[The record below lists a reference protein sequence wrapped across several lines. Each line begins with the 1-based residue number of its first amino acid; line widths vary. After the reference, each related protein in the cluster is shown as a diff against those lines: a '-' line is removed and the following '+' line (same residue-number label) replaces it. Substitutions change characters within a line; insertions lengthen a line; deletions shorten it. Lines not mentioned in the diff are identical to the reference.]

1 MNKKVITAMMLG
13 ALVVSATSLTSC
25 KDYDD
30 DINNLQEQIDKAALK
45 SDVEAL
51 KTQLAT
57 AQATAD
63 AAQKKA
69 EANATD
75 IAAVKDAAKTA
86 GETAAKAV
94 EAAANAQTSADDAA
108 TVAKN
113 AKELADAA
121 SKAAAANADAVA
133 AIKKD
138 LADAQAAIAK
148 CATADEL
155 NKAITDAKADIEKTY
170 ATKADLNKTNEAVA
184 KLQAESATA
193 AALQDAVTKLEGE
206 IAAAQPEGYKKLV
219 ETVASYKASINEL
232 YSALTG
238 VELFATYTGSGLN
251 VSGVRATSLE
261 MLHGIVGEDSK
272 FGDDEAYKTSDP
284 IVGFV
289 KGSEI
294 AHEQGVIVKVN
305 PVNVDIRKAT
315 VKLINSKGEVLDC
328 VEAGTPEY
336 QNDVL
341 ITRAGNNVGGGLWK
355 IPFTVK
361 GADEEAFKKATTSE
375 GKDILYA
382 VAINNTDSATERYI
396 SSTYD
401 VAPTYKKF
409 APAAT
414 LDYKVGVNDVVK
426 NVADIHNRWS
436 RWYGYVAMTEDEV
449 KYDGNLAELTWK
461 DDKPATA
468 ATDKNTVKDQSDAR
482 WEKSPLHVEVNQAFN
497 IKVNNKEAEYF
508 YVTLDKDFAIES
520 APSEWNAWSNYSYDG
535 LFKTT
540 RADSTLSLKIT
551 SEAANGDI
559 IGFRVFAVNADGTLL
574 DPDGRA
580 FYVQV
585 GEAANTESVTGNDT
599 ITSAN
604 AYITSPSALKTA
616 EANFVDMPLTKTF
629 QSTKSLSPNKG
640 DKLGLSGVLNLDNA
654 TKGNLLNNEQAYY
667 ILLDKDKKPAAD
679 WKDAKYVRV
688 GVNNGGN
695 WTDGTQISG
704 TIKAEKAGSS
714 TSAAVTLNTLVV
726 TVKKVLPTTDNYKL
740 TFLPKQEDEEGT
752 GKFTLYMVP
761 VNGWAA
767 TTTSDEGKIDLNNTF
782 YGIKDKNITFTFADA
797 VKDGDKIVSN
807 VVKNKQLT
815 EDKEFIDSKTY
826 RKVIAAVNFGK
837 ISSNKV
843 DKDGNKVDYTL
854 DIDQDLQARFACW
867 ETANTYAWGTHK
879 EGTGKN
885 EHSVSNKPSVMWNA
899 KGAYKELDL
908 STGDKSISVV
918 NSYDPMRFS
927 GELNN
932 LIGTNKYLKIKD
944 GSAHFTYGTGDKKQI
959 DPYFKPTIAADGKVT
974 LTNTQIENAPT
985 ADHDENLEF
994 VVIDC
999 YGHEKTLSFSVTV
1012 LRPAKK

>member
-94 EAAANAQTSADDAA
+94 EAAAKAQSSADDAA

-170 ATKADLNKTNEAVA
+170 ATKAELNKTNEAVA

-193 AALQDAVTKLEGE
+193 AALQEAVTKLEGE
-206 IAAAQPEGYKKLV
+206 IAAAQPEGYQNLV
-219 ETVASYKASINEL
+219 KEVASYKASINEL

-251 VSGVRATSLE
+251 VYDVYATSLE

-272 FGDDEAYKTSDP
+272 FGDDEAYKASDP
-284 IVGFV
+284 IVAFV

-294 AHEQGVIVKVN
+294 AQNQGVIVKVN
-305 PVNVDIRKAT
+305 PVNVDLTKAT
-315 VKLINSKGEVLDC
+315 VKLINSKGEVLDY
-328 VEAGTPEY
+328 VEAGTPEKY
-336 QNDVL
+336 DYL
-341 ITRAGNNVGGGLWK
+341 ITRAGNNVGAGLWK
-355 IPFTVK
+355 IPFKVK

-426 NVADIHNRWS
+426 NVADIHNRWNNS
-436 RWYGYVAMTEDEV
+436 WNGYAAWTEDAI
-449 KYDGNLAELTWK
+449 KDDGNLAELTWK
-461 DDKPATA
+461 DGKPATA
-468 ATDKNTVKDQSDAR
+468 ATDKNTVKDQSDDR
-482 WEKSPLHVEVNQAFN
+482 WWNSPLHVEVNQAFN

-520 APSEWNAWSNYSYDG
+520 APSEWNAWSSYSYDG

-599 ITSAN
+599 ITSA
-604 AYITSPSALKTA
+604 AASITSASALETA
-616 EANFVDMPLTKTF
+616 KANVVDMPLTKSF
-629 QSTKSLSPNKG
+629 QSSTRN
-640 DKLGLSGVLNLDNA
+640 LSGVLNLDDA
-654 TKGNLLNNEQAYY
+654 TKGNLLGGESAYY

-695 WTDGTQISG
+695 WKDGTQISG
-704 TIKAEKAGSS
+704 TIKAVKGGNPSS
-714 TSAAVTLNTLVV
+714 AEVTLNTLVV
-726 TVKKVLPTTDNYKL
+726 TVTKVLPTTDNYKL
-740 TFLPKQEDEEGT
+740 TFLPKQEDKEGT

-797 VKDGDKIVSN
+797 KKEGDKIVSN

-815 EDKEFIDSKTY
+815 EAKEFIDSKTY

-899 KGAYKELDL
+899 EGAYNELDL
-908 STGDKSISVV
+908 STGNKSISVV

>member
-94 EAAANAQTSADDAA
+94 EAAANAQTSANDAA

-193 AALQDAVTKLEGE
+193 AALKDAVTKLEGE

-251 VSGVRATSLE
+251 VNGAKPTSLV

-272 FGDDEAYKTSDP
+272 FGDNEAYKASDP
-284 IVGFV
+284 IVAFV

-294 AHEQGVIVKVN
+294 AQNQGVIVKVN
-305 PVNVDIRKAT
+305 PVNVDLTKAT
-315 VKLINSKGEVLDC
+315 VKLINSKGEVLDY
-328 VEAGTPEY
+328 VEAGTPEKY
-336 QNDVL
+336 DYL
-341 ITRAGNNVGGGLWK
+341 ITTRGNNVGAGLWK
-355 IPFTVK
+355 IPFKVK

-382 VAINNTDSATERYI
+382 VAINNTDSAAERYV

-409 APAAT
+409 APLAT
-414 LDYKVGVNDVVK
+414 LDYKVNDK
-426 NVADIHNRWS
+426 DVADIHNRWDGS
-436 RWYGYVAMTEDEV
+436 HAWTEDAV
-449 KYDGNLAELTWK
+449 KYGGNLAELTWK
-461 DDKPATA
+461 DGKPATA

-482 WEKSPLHVEVNQAFN
+482 WWNSPLHVEVNQAFN
-497 IKVNNKEAEYF
+497 IKLENTEAKYY

-520 APSEWNAWSNYSYDG
+520 APSEWNAWSSYSYDG

-540 RADSTLSLKIT
+540 AADSTLSLKIT

-599 ITSAN
+599 ITTAN
-604 AYITSPSALKTA
+604 AAIYSAADL
-616 EANFVDMPLTKTF
+616 EDANKVNVVDMPLTKSF
-629 QSTKSLSPNKG
+629 QSSTRN
-640 DKLGLSGVLNLDNA
+640 LSGVLNLDNA
-654 TKGNLLNNEQAYY
+654 TKGNLLNNELAYY

-695 WTDGTQISG
+695 WKDGTQISG
-704 TIKAEKAGSS
+704 TIKAVKGGNP
-714 TSAAVTLNTLVV
+714 TSAEVTLNTLVV
-726 TVKKVLPTTDNYKL
+726 TVTKVLPTTDNYKL
-740 TFLPKQEDEEGT
+740 TFRPKQEDEEGT

-797 VKDGDKIVSN
+797 KKEGDKIVSN

-837 ISSNKV
+837 ISSDTKTA
-843 DKDGNKVDYTL
+843 DGKALDDYVVN
-854 DIDQDLQARFACW
+854 INQDLQARFACW

-879 EGTGKN
+879 EGTGEN

-899 KGAYKELDL
+899 EGAYNELDL

-999 YGHEKTLSFSVTV
+999 YGHEKTLSFAVTV

>member
-94 EAAANAQTSADDAA
+94 EAAAKAQSSADDAA

-193 AALQDAVTKLEGE
+193 AALKDAVTKLEGE

-336 QNDVL
+336 KNDVL

-426 NVADIHNRWS
+426 NVADIHNRWNNS
-436 RWYGYVAMTEDEV
+436 WNGYAAWTEDAI
-449 KYDGNLAELTWK
+449 KDDGNLAELTWK
-461 DDKPATA
+461 DGKPATA
-468 ATDKNTVKDQSDAR
+468 ATDKNTVKDQSDDR
-482 WEKSPLHVEVNQAFN
+482 WWNSPLHVEVNQAFN

-520 APSEWNAWSNYSYDG
+520 APSEWNAWSSYSYDG

-599 ITSAN
+599 ITSA
-604 AYITSPSALKTA
+604 AASITSASALETA
-616 EANFVDMPLTKTF
+616 KANVVDMPLTKSF
-629 QSTKSLSPNKG
+629 QSSTRN
-640 DKLGLSGVLNLDNA
+640 LSGVLNLDDA
-654 TKGNLLNNEQAYY
+654 TKGNLLGGESAYY

-695 WTDGTQISG
+695 WKDGTQISG
-704 TIKAEKAGSS
+704 TIKAVKGGNPSS
-714 TSAAVTLNTLVV
+714 AEVTLNTLVV
-726 TVKKVLPTTDNYKL
+726 TVKKVLPTKATYQL
-740 TFLPKQEDEEGT
+740 SFRGVQEDVKGT
-752 GKFTLYMVP
+752 GKFTLYMLP
-761 VNGWAA
+761 ANGWAA
-767 TTTSDEGKIDLNNTF
+767 TTTSKTGSANLDNTF
-782 YGIKDKNITFTFADA
+782 YNLPNNITFTIADA
-797 VKDGDKIVSN
+797 AWKDEKKDAKVAN
-807 VVKNKQLT
+807 VVTDKNLV
-815 EDKEFIDSKTY
+815 EGVDFIDGGNYHKMVAS
-826 RKVIAAVNFGK
+826 VNFGK
-837 ISSNKV
+837 ISTSKV
-843 DKDGNKVDYTL
+843 DENGNKVDYKL
-854 DIDQDLQARFACW
+854 NIDQNLEVKFACW
-867 ETANTYAWGTHK
+867 EMANTYSWGTK
-879 EGTGKN
+879 KVN
-885 EHSVSNKPSVMWNA
+885 NKQVSAKPSIMWNA
-899 KGAYKELDL
+899 DGNYDNIEL
-908 STGDKSISVV
+908 STDVDVK
-918 NSYDPMRFS
+918 NSYDPNRFS
-927 GELNN
+927 GTLSN
-932 LIGTNKYLKIKD
+932 LIGTNKYLTIVE
-944 GSAHFTYGTGDKKQI
+944 GSAHF
-959 DPYFKPTIAADGKVT
+959 
-974 LTNTQIENAPT
+974 
-985 ADHDENLEF
+985 
-994 VVIDC
+994 
-999 YGHEKTLSFSVTV
+999 
-1012 LRPAKK
+1012 

>member
-94 EAAANAQTSADDAA
+94 EAAAKAQSSADDAA

-193 AALQDAVTKLEGE
+193 AALKDAVTKLEGE

-272 FGDDEAYKTSDP
+272 FGDDEAYKSSDP
-284 IVGFV
+284 IVAFV

-294 AHEQGVIVKVN
+294 AQNQGVIVKVN
-305 PVNVDIRKAT
+305 PVNVDLTKAT
-315 VKLINSKGEVLDC
+315 VKLINSKGEVLDY
-328 VEAGTPEY
+328 VEAGTPEKY
-336 QNDVL
+336 DYL
-341 ITRAGNNVGGGLWK
+341 ITTRGNNVGAGLWK
-355 IPFTVK
+355 IPFKVK
-361 GADEEAFKKATTSE
+361 GADEEAFKKATQAEVNGQT
-375 GKDILYA
+375 KDILYA

-414 LDYKVGVNDVVK
+414 LDYKVNDK
-426 NVADIHNRWS
+426 DVADIHNRWYNS
-436 RWYGYVAMTEDEV
+436 GNGYTAMTEDAS
-449 KYDGNLAELTWK
+449 KRDGDLAELTWK
-461 DDKPATA
+461 DSKPATA
-468 ATDKNTVKDQSDAR
+468 ATDKNTVKDQSDDR
-482 WEKSPLHVEVNQAFN
+482 WWNSPLHVEVNQAFN
-497 IKVNNKEAEYF
+497 IKLENTEAKYY

-540 RADSTLSLKIT
+540 AADSTLSLKIT

-599 ITSAN
+599 ITSA
-604 AYITSPSALKTA
+604 AASITSASALETA
-616 EANFVDMPLTKTF
+616 KANVVDMPLTKSF
-629 QSTKSLSPNKG
+629 QSSTNN
-640 DKLGLSGVLNLDNA
+640 LSGVLNLDPA
-654 TKGNLLNNEQAYY
+654 TKGNLLGGESAYY

-695 WTDGTQISG
+695 WKDGTQISG
-704 TIKAEKAGSS
+704 TIKAVKGGNP
-714 TSAAVTLNTLVV
+714 TSAEVTLNTLVV
-726 TVKKVLPTTDNYKL
+726 TVKKVLPTTANYKL
-740 TFLPKQEDEEGT
+740 TFRGVQEDVKGT
-752 GKFTLYMVP
+752 GKFTLYMLP
-761 VNGWAA
+761 ANGWAA
-767 TTTSDEGKIDLNNTF
+767 TTTSETGSANLDNTF
-782 YGIKDKNITFTFADA
+782 YNLPNNITFTIADA
-797 VKDGDKIVSN
+797 AWKDKAKGQKEAN
-807 VVKNKQLT
+807 VVTDKNLV
-815 EDKEFIDSKTY
+815 EGVDFIDGGDYHKM
-826 RKVIAAVNFGK
+826 VAAVNFGK
-837 ISSNKV
+837 ISTATV
-843 DKDGNKVDYTL
+843 DKDGNMVDYTL
-854 DIDQDLQARFACW
+854 DIDQNLEVKFACW
-867 ETANTYAWGTHK
+867 EMANTYSWVTK
-879 EGTGKN
+879 KVN
-885 EHSVSNKPSVMWNA
+885 NNQVSAKPSIMWNA
-899 KGAYKELDL
+899 AGNYANIVL
-908 STGDKSISVV
+908 STDVDVK
-918 NSYDPMRFS
+918 NSYDPNRFS
-927 GELNN
+927 GTLSN
-932 LIGTNKYLKIKD
+932 LIGTNKYLTIVP
-944 GSAHFTYGTGDKKQI
+944 GSAHFYYGEQK
-959 DPYFKPTIAADGKVT
+959 DPYFEPTIAADGTVT
-974 LTNTQIENAPT
+974 INKTQVENAPT
-985 ADHDENLEF
+985 TDHEETLSF
-994 VVIDC
+994 KVKDC
-999 YGHEKTLSFSVTV
+999 YGHEKTLTLPVTV

>member
-94 EAAANAQTSADDAA
+94 EAAAKAQSSADDAA

-155 NKAITDAKADIEKTY
+155 NKAITDAKAEIEETY

-193 AALQDAVTKLEGE
+193 AALKDAVTKLEGE

-238 VELFATYTGSGLN
+238 VKLFATYTGSGLN
-251 VSGVRATSLE
+251 VYDVYATSLE

-272 FGDDEAYKTSDP
+272 FGDDEAYKSSDP
-284 IVGFV
+284 IVAFV

-294 AHEQGVIVKVN
+294 AQNQGVIVKVN
-305 PVNVDIRKAT
+305 PVNVDLTKAT
-315 VKLINSKGEVLDC
+315 VKLINSKGEVLDY
-328 VEAGTPEY
+328 VEAGTPEKY
-336 QNDVL
+336 DYL

-355 IPFTVK
+355 IPFKVK
-361 GADEEAFKKATTSE
+361 GADEEAFKKATQAEVNGQT
-375 GKDILYA
+375 KDILYA
-382 VAINNTDSATERYI
+382 VAINNTDSAAERYV

-409 APAAT
+409 APLAK
-414 LDYKVGVNDVVK
+414 LDYKVGDKDV
-426 NVADIHNRWS
+426 AEIHNRWD
-436 RWYGYVAMTEDEV
+436 GYAAWTEDAS

-461 DDKPATA
+461 DGKPATA

-482 WEKSPLHVEVNQAFN
+482 WWNSPLHVEVNQAFN
-497 IKVNNKEAEYF
+497 IKLENTEAKYF
-508 YVTLDKDFAIES
+508 YVALDKDFAIES
-520 APSEWNAWSNYSYDG
+520 APSEWNAWSSYIYDG

-540 RADSTLSLKIT
+540 AADSTLSLKIT
-551 SEAANGDI
+551 SDAANGDI

-599 ITSAN
+599 ITSA
-604 AYITSPSALKTA
+604 AASITSASALETA
-616 EANFVDMPLTKTF
+616 KANVVDMPLTKSF
-629 QSTKSLSPNKG
+629 QSSTRN
-640 DKLGLSGVLNLDNA
+640 LSGVLNLDDA

-695 WTDGTQISG
+695 WKDGTQISG
-704 TIKAEKAGSS
+704 TIKAVKGGNP
-714 TSAAVTLNTLVV
+714 TSAEVTLNTLVV
-726 TVKKVLPTTDNYKL
+726 TVTKVLPTTANYKL
-740 TFLPKQEDEEGT
+740 TFRGVQEDKLGT
-752 GKFTLYMVP
+752 GKFTLYLYP
-761 VNGWAA
+761 KNGWAA
-767 TTTSDEGKIDLNNTF
+767 TTTSTTGSANLDNTF
-782 YGIKDKNITFTFADA
+782 YNLPNNITFTIADA
-797 VKDGDKIVSN
+797 AWKDEKKDAKVAN
-807 VVKNKQLT
+807 VVTDKNLV
-815 EDKEFIDSKTY
+815 EGVDFIDGGNYHKMVAS
-826 RKVIAAVNFGK
+826 VNFGK
-837 ISSNKV
+837 ISTSKV
-843 DKDGNKVDYTL
+843 DENGNKVDYTL
-854 DIDQDLQARFACW
+854 DIDQNLEVKFACW
-867 ETANTYAWGTHK
+867 EMANKYDWGTT
-879 EGTGKN
+879 GTGKN
-885 EHSVSNKPSVMWNA
+885 AKSKEPEIIWNA
-899 KGAYKELDL
+899 EGNYTAIKLATDVDVK
-908 STGDKSISVV
+908 
-918 NSYDPMRFS
+918 NSYDPVRFS
-927 GELNN
+927 GTLSN
-932 LIGTNKYLKIKD
+932 LIGTNKYLTIVD
-944 GSAHFTYGTGDKKQI
+944 GSAHFYFNGQE
-959 DPYFKPTIAADGKVT
+959 DPYFKPVVAADGTVT
-974 LTNTQIENAPT
+974 IQKTQVENAPT
-985 ADHDENLEF
+985 TDHQETLSF
-994 VVIDC
+994 MVQDC
-999 YGHEKTLSFSVTV
+999 YGHKKPITLAVTV
-1012 LRPAKK
+1012 LRPVKK

>member
-94 EAAANAQTSADDAA
+94 EAAAKAQSSADDAA

-121 SKAAAANADAVA
+121 SKAAAANADAVE

-148 CATADEL
+148 CVTADAL
-155 NKAITDAKADIEKTY
+155 NKAITDAKAEIEKTY
-170 ATKADLNKTNEAVA
+170 ATKADLNKINEAVA

-193 AALQDAVTKLEGE
+193 AALKDAVTKLEGE

-272 FGDDEAYKTSDP
+272 FGDNEAYKASDP
-284 IVGFV
+284 IVAFV

-294 AHEQGVIVKVN
+294 AQNQGVIVKVN
-305 PVNVDIRKAT
+305 PVNVDLTKAT
-315 VKLINSKGEVLDC
+315 VKLINSKGEVLDY
-328 VEAGTPEY
+328 VEAGTPEKY
-336 QNDVL
+336 DYL

-355 IPFTVK
+355 IPFKVK
-361 GADEEAFKKATTSE
+361 GTDEEAFKKATTSE

-382 VAINNTDSATERYI
+382 VAINNTDSAAERYV

-426 NVADIHNRWS
+426 NVADIHNRWN
-436 RWYGYVAMTEDEV
+436 GFVAKTEYEV
-449 KYDGNLAELTWK
+449 KSDGNLAELTWK
-461 DDKPATA
+461 GGKPATA

-482 WEKSPLHVEVNQAFN
+482 WGYSPLHVEVNQAFN
-497 IKVNNKEAEYF
+497 IKLENPAAKYY

-520 APSEWNAWSNYSYDG
+520 TPSEWNAWSSYSYDS

-540 RADSTLSLKIT
+540 AADSTLSLKIT
-551 SEAANGDI
+551 SDAANGDI

-585 GEAANTESVTGNDT
+585 GEAANTESVAGNDT
-599 ITSAN
+599 ITSAK
-604 AYITSPSALKTA
+604 ASITSANDLLNATA
-616 EANFVDMPLTKTF
+616 NVVDMPLTKSF
-629 QSTKSLSPNKG
+629 QSSASN
-640 DKLGLSGVLNLDNA
+640 LSGVLNLDNA
-654 TKGNLLNNEQAYY
+654 TKGNLLGGESAYY

-695 WTDGTQISG
+695 WKDGTQISG
-704 TIKAEKAGSS
+704 TIKAVKGGNP
-714 TSAAVTLNTLVV
+714 TSAEVTLNTLVV

-767 TTTSDEGKIDLNNTF
+767 TTTSEEGKIDLNNTF

-797 VKDGDKIVSN
+797 KKEDDKIGSN

-815 EDKEFIDSKTY
+815 EAKEFIDSKTY

-837 ISSNKV
+837 ISSDTKTA
-843 DKDGNKVDYTL
+843 DGKALDDYVVN
-854 DIDQDLQARFACW
+854 INQDLQARFACW
-867 ETANTYAWGTHK
+867 ETANTYDWGTHK

-899 KGAYKELDL
+899 EGAYKELDL

>member
-94 EAAANAQTSADDAA
+94 EAAAKAQSSADDAA

-148 CATADEL
+148 CVTADAL

-170 ATKADLNKTNEAVA
+170 ATKADLNKINEAVA

-193 AALQDAVTKLEGE
+193 AALQDAITKLEGE

-251 VSGVRATSLE
+251 VNGAKPTSLV

-272 FGDDEAYKTSDP
+272 FGDDEAYKASDP

-294 AHEQGVIVKVN
+294 AQNQGVIVKVN
-305 PVNVDIRKAT
+305 PVNVDLTKAT
-315 VKLINSKGEVLDC
+315 VKLINSKGEVLDY
-328 VEAGTPEY
+328 VEAGTPEKY
-336 QNDVL
+336 DYL

-355 IPFTVK
+355 ILFKVK
-361 GADEEAFKKATTSE
+361 GADEEAFKKATQAEVNGQT
-375 GKDILYA
+375 KDILYA
-382 VAINNTDSATERYI
+382 VAINNTDSAAERYV

-409 APAAT
+409 APLAT
-414 LDYKVGVNDVVK
+414 LDYKVNDK
-426 NVADIHNRWS
+426 DVADIHNRWN
-436 RWYGYVAMTEDEV
+436 GYEAMTEDAV
-449 KYDGNLAELTWK
+449 KFGDSKLAELTWK
-461 DDKPATA
+461 DGKPATA
-468 ATDKNTVKDQSDAR
+468 ATDKNTVTDQSDAR
-482 WEKSPLHVEVNQAFN
+482 WFNSPLHVEVNQAFN
-497 IKVNNKEAEYF
+497 IKLENTEAKYY
-508 YVTLDKDFAIES
+508 YVALDKDFAIES
-520 APSEWNAWSNYSYDG
+520 APSEWNAWSSYIYEG

-540 RADSTLSLKIT
+540 AADSTLSLKIT

-599 ITSAN
+599 ITSA
-604 AYITSPSALKTA
+604 AASITSASALETA
-616 EANFVDMPLTKTF
+616 KANVVDMPLTKSF
-629 QSTKSLSPNKG
+629 QSSTSN
-640 DKLGLSGVLNLDNA
+640 LSGVLNLDDA
-654 TKGNLLNNEQAYY
+654 TKGNLLGGESAYY

-695 WTDGTQISG
+695 WKDGTQISG
-704 TIKAEKAGSS
+704 TIKAVKGGNP
-714 TSAAVTLNTLVV
+714 TSAEVTLNTLVV
-726 TVKKVLPTTDNYKL
+726 TVKKVLPTKATYQL
-740 TFLPKQEDEEGT
+740 SFRGVQEDVKGT
-752 GKFTLYMVP
+752 GKFTLYMLP
-761 VNGWAA
+761 ANGWAA
-767 TTTSDEGKIDLNNTF
+767 TTTSKTGSANLDNTF
-782 YGIKDKNITFTFADA
+782 YNLPNNITFTIADA
-797 VKDGDKIVSN
+797 AWKDEKKDAKVAN
-807 VVKNKQLT
+807 VVTDKNLV
-815 EDKEFIDSKTY
+815 EGVDFIDGGNYHKMVAS
-826 RKVIAAVNFGK
+826 VNFGK
-837 ISSNKV
+837 ISTSKV
-843 DKDGNKVDYTL
+843 DENGNKVDYTL
-854 DIDQDLQARFACW
+854 DIDQNLEVKFACW
-867 ETANTYAWGTHK
+867 EMANTYSWGTK
-879 EGTGKN
+879 KVN
-885 EHSVSNKPSVMWNA
+885 NKQVSAKPSIMWNA
-899 KGAYKELDL
+899 DGNYDNIEL
-908 STGDKSISVV
+908 STDVDVK
-918 NSYDPMRFS
+918 NSYDPNRFS
-927 GELNN
+927 GTLSN
-932 LIGTNKYLKIKD
+932 LIGTNKYLTIVE
-944 GSAHFTYGTGDKKQI
+944 GSAHFYYGEQE
-959 DPYFKPTIAADGKVT
+959 DPYFKPTVAADGTVT
-974 LTNTQIENAPT
+974 IVKTQVENAPT
-985 ADHDENLEF
+985 ADHEETLSF
-994 VVIDC
+994 KVKDC
-999 YGHEKTLSFSVTV
+999 YGHEKTLKLPVTV

>member
-94 EAAANAQTSADDAA
+94 EAAAKAQSSADDAA

-193 AALQDAVTKLEGE
+193 AALKDAVTKLEGE

-251 VSGVRATSLE
+251 VSRVSATSLE

-272 FGDDEAYKTSDP
+272 FGDDEAYKSSDP
-284 IVGFV
+284 IVAFV

-294 AHEQGVIVKVN
+294 AQNQGVIVKVN
-305 PVNVDIRKAT
+305 PVNVDLTKAT
-315 VKLINSKGEVLDC
+315 VKLINSKGEVLDY
-328 VEAGTPEY
+328 VEAGTPEKY
-336 QNDVL
+336 DYL
-341 ITRAGNNVGGGLWK
+341 ITTRGNNVGAGLWK
-355 IPFTVK
+355 IPFKVK
-361 GADEEAFKKATTSE
+361 GADEEAFKKATQAEVNGQT
-375 GKDILYA
+375 KDILYA
-382 VAINNTDSATERYI
+382 VAINNTDSAAERYV

-401 VAPTYKKF
+401 VAPTYQKF
-409 APAAT
+409 APLAK
-414 LDYKVGVNDVVK
+414 LDYKVNDK
-426 NVADIHNRWS
+426 DVADIHNRWNGS
-436 RWYGYVAMTEDEV
+436 YAWTEDAI
-449 KYDGNLAELTWK
+449 KYDGDLAELTWK
-461 DDKPATA
+461 DGKPATA
-468 ATDKNTVKDQSDAR
+468 ATDKNTVTDQSDSR
-482 WEKSPLHVEVNQAFN
+482 WVKSPLHVEVNQAFN
-497 IKVNNKEAEYF
+497 IKLENTEAKYY
-508 YVTLDKDFAIES
+508 YVALDKDFAIES
-520 APSEWNAWSNYSYDG
+520 APSEWNAWSKYSYEG

-540 RADSTLSLKIT
+540 AADSTLSLKIT
-551 SEAANGDI
+551 SKDANGDI

-599 ITSAN
+599 ITTAN
-604 AYITSPSALKTA
+604 AAIYS
-616 EANFVDMPLTKTF
+616 EADLEDANKVNVVDMPLTKSF
-629 QSTKSLSPNKG
+629 QSSTSN
-640 DKLGLSGVLNLDNA
+640 LSGVLNLDDA
-654 TKGNLLNNEQAYY
+654 TKGNLLGGESAYY

-695 WTDGTQISG
+695 WKDGTQISG
-704 TIKAEKAGSS
+704 TIKAVKGGNP
-714 TSAAVTLNTLVV
+714 TSAEVTLNTLVV
-726 TVKKVLPTTDNYKL
+726 TVTKVLPTKATYQL
-740 TFLPKQEDEEGT
+740 SFRGVQEDVKGT
-752 GKFTLYMVP
+752 GKFTLYMLP
-761 VNGWAA
+761 AKGWAA
-767 TTTSDEGKIDLNNTF
+767 TTTSETGSANLDNTF
-782 YGIKDKNITFTFADA
+782 YNLPNNITFTIADA
-797 VKDGDKIVSN
+797 AWKDEKKDAKVAKVVTDKNLVEG
-807 VVKNKQLT
+807 V
-815 EDKEFIDSKTY
+815 DFIDGGDYHKM
-826 RKVIAAVNFGK
+826 VAAVNFGK
-837 ISSNKV
+837 ISTATV
-843 DKDGNKVDYTL
+843 DEDGNKVDYKL
-854 DIDQDLQARFACW
+854 NIDQNLEVKFACW
-867 ETANTYAWGTHK
+867 EMANTYSWGTK
-879 EGTGKN
+879 KVN
-885 EHSVSNKPSVMWNA
+885 NKQVSAKPSIMWNA
-899 KGAYKELDL
+899 DGNYDNIEL
-908 STGDKSISVV
+908 STDVDVK
-918 NSYDPMRFS
+918 NSYDPNRFS
-927 GELNN
+927 GTLSN
-932 LIGTNKYLKIKD
+932 LIGTNKYLTIVE
-944 GSAHFTYGTGDKKQI
+944 GSAHFYYGTQE
-959 DPYFKPTIAADGKVT
+959 DPYFEPTIDVKTGKVT
-974 LTNTQIENAPT
+974 INKTQVENAPT
-985 ADHDENLEF
+985 KDHEETLSF
-994 VVIDC
+994 KVKDC
-999 YGHEKTLSFSVTV
+999 YGHEKTLTLPVTV
-1012 LRPAKK
+1012 QRPAKK

>member
-94 EAAANAQTSADDAA
+94 EAAAKAQSSADDAA

-193 AALQDAVTKLEGE
+193 AALKDAVTKLEGE

-251 VSGVRATSLE
+251 VNGAKPTSLV

-272 FGDDEAYKTSDP
+272 FGDNEAYKSSDP
-284 IVGFV
+284 IVAFV

-294 AHEQGVIVKVN
+294 AQNQGVIVKVN
-305 PVNVDIRKAT
+305 PVNVDLTKAT
-315 VKLINSKGEVLDC
+315 VKLINSKGEVLDY

-355 IPFTVK
+355 IPFKVK
-361 GADEEAFKKATTSE
+361 GADEEAFKKATQAEVNGQT
-375 GKDILYA
+375 KDILYA
-382 VAINNTDSATERYI
+382 VAINNTDSAAERYV

-409 APAAT
+409 APLAT
-414 LDYKVGVNDVVK
+414 LDYKVNDK
-426 NVADIHNRWS
+426 DVADIHNRWYN
-436 RWYGYVAMTEDEV
+436 RWNGYVAMTEDAI
-449 KYDGNLAELTWK
+449 KDDGDLAELTWK
-461 DDKPATA
+461 DGKPATA

-482 WEKSPLHVEVNQAFN
+482 WWNSPLHVEVNQAFN
-497 IKVNNKEAEYF
+497 IKLENTEAKYF
-508 YVTLDKDFAIES
+508 YVALDKDFAIES
-520 APSEWNAWSNYSYDG
+520 APSEWNAWSSYSYDG

-540 RADSTLSLKIT
+540 AADSTLSLKIT
-551 SEAANGDI
+551 SDAANGDI

-585 GEAANTESVTGNDT
+585 GEAANTESVTGDDQIT
-599 ITSAN
+599 KDAADITSA
-604 AYITSPSALKTA
+604 TDLMTA
-616 EANFVDMPLTKTF
+616 KANFVDMPLTKSF
-629 QSTKSLSPNKG
+629 QSSISN
-640 DKLGLSGVLNLDNA
+640 LSGVLNLDDA
-654 TKGNLLNNEQAYY
+654 TKGNLLNNESAYY

-695 WTDGTQISG
+695 WKDGTQISG
-704 TIKAEKAGSS
+704 TIKAVKGGNP
-714 TSAAVTLNTLVV
+714 TSAEVTLNTLVV
-726 TVKKVLPTTDNYKL
+726 TVKKVLPTTANYKL
-740 TFLPKQEDEEGT
+740 TFRGVQEDVKGT
-752 GKFTLYMVP
+752 GKFTLYMLP
-761 VNGWAA
+761 ANGWAA
-767 TTTSDEGKIDLNNTF
+767 TTTSETGSANLDNTF
-782 YGIKDKNITFTFADA
+782 YNLPNNITFTIADA
-797 VKDGDKIVSN
+797 AWKDKAKGQKEAN
-807 VVKNKQLT
+807 VVTDKNLV
-815 EDKEFIDSKTY
+815 EGVDFIDGGDYHKM
-826 RKVIAAVNFGK
+826 VAAVNFGK
-837 ISSNKV
+837 ISTATV
-843 DKDGNKVDYTL
+843 DKDGNMVDYTL
-854 DIDQDLQARFACW
+854 DIDQNLEVKFACW
-867 ETANTYAWGTHK
+867 EMANTYSWVTK
-879 EGTGKN
+879 KVN
-885 EHSVSNKPSVMWNA
+885 NKQVSAKPSIMWNA
-899 KGAYKELDL
+899 AGNYANIVL
-908 STGDKSISVV
+908 STDVDVK
-918 NSYDPMRFS
+918 NSYDPNRFS
-927 GELNN
+927 GTLSN
-932 LIGTNKYLKIKD
+932 LIGTNKYLTIVP
-944 GSAHFTYGTGDKKQI
+944 GSAHFYYGEQK
-959 DPYFKPTIAADGKVT
+959 DPYFEPTIAADGTVT
-974 LTNTQIENAPT
+974 INKTQVENAPT
-985 ADHDENLEF
+985 TDHEETLSF
-994 VVIDC
+994 KVKDC
-999 YGHEKTLSFSVTV
+999 YGHEKTLTLPVTV

>member
-94 EAAANAQTSADDAA
+94 EAAAKAQSSADDAA

-251 VSGVRATSLE
+251 VNGAKPTSLE

-305 PVNVDIRKAT
+305 PVNVDLTKAT

-461 DDKPATA
+461 DGKPATA

-482 WEKSPLHVEVNQAFN
+482 WVKSPLHVEVNQAFN

-520 APSEWNAWSNYSYDG
+520 APSEWNAWSSYIYEG

-540 RADSTLSLKIT
+540 AADSTLSLKIT

-585 GEAANTESVTGNDT
+585 GEAANTESVTGNDQIT
-599 ITSAN
+599 TADAAITSA
-604 AYITSPSALKTA
+604 ADLKDA
-616 EANFVDMPLTKTF
+616 KANFVDMPLTKTF
-629 QSTKSLSPNKG
+629 QSTKSLSPNNG

-695 WTDGTQISG
+695 WTDGTNLSG
-704 TIKAEKAGSS
+704 TIKAEKAGTS

-782 YGIKDKNITFTFADA
+782 YGIRDKNITFTFADA
-797 VKDGDKIVSN
+797 KKEGDKIVSK

-815 EDKEFIDSKTY
+815 EAKEFIDSKTY

-837 ISSNKV
+837 ISTNKV

-854 DIDQDLQARFACW
+854 DINQDLQARFACW

-899 KGAYKELDL
+899 EGAYNELDL
-908 STGDKSISVV
+908 STGNKSISVV

>member
-94 EAAANAQTSADDAA
+94 EAAAKAQSSADDAA

-193 AALQDAVTKLEGE
+193 AALKDAVTKLEGE

-336 QNDVL
+336 RNDVL

-426 NVADIHNRWS
+426 NVADIHNRWNH
-436 RWYGYVAMTEDEV
+436 RWDGYVAQTEDAS
-449 KYDGNLAELTWK
+449 KSDGNLAELTWK
-461 DDKPATA
+461 DGKPATA
-468 ATDKNTVKDQSDAR
+468 KTDKNTVKDQSDDR
-482 WEKSPLHVEVNQAFN
+482 WWNSPLHVEVNQAFN

-599 ITSAN
+599 ITSA
-604 AYITSPSALKTA
+604 AASITSASALETA
-616 EANFVDMPLTKTF
+616 KANVVDMPLTKSF
-629 QSTKSLSPNKG
+629 QSSTSN
-640 DKLGLSGVLNLDNA
+640 LSGVLNLDDA
-654 TKGNLLNNEQAYY
+654 TKGNLLGGESAYY

-695 WTDGTQISG
+695 WKDGTQISG
-704 TIKAEKAGSS
+704 TIKAVKGGNP
-714 TSAAVTLNTLVV
+714 TSAEVTLNTLVV
-726 TVKKVLPTTDNYKL
+726 TVKKVLPTTATYKL
-740 TFLPKQEDEEGT
+740 SFRGVQEDKLGT
-752 GKFTLYMVP
+752 GKFTLYLYP
-761 VNGWAA
+761 KNGWAA
-767 TTTSDEGKIDLNNTF
+767 TTTSTTGSANLDNTF
-782 YGIKDKNITFTFADA
+782 YNLPDNITFTIADA
-797 VKDGDKIVSN
+797 AWKDEKKDAKVAN
-807 VVKNKQLT
+807 VVTDKNLV
-815 EDKEFIDSKTY
+815 EGVDFIDGGNYHKMVAS
-826 RKVIAAVNFGK
+826 VNFGK
-837 ISSNKV
+837 ISTSKV
-843 DKDGNKVDYTL
+843 DENGNKVDYTL
-854 DIDQDLQARFACW
+854 DIDQNLEVKFACW
-867 ETANTYAWGTHK
+867 EMANKYNWHEWQETVDKKKVTK
-879 EGTGKN
+879 SK
-885 EHSVSNKPSVMWNA
+885 KPSIMWNA
-899 KGAYKELDL
+899 EGNYDKIVL
-908 STGDKSISVV
+908 STDVDV
-918 NSYDPMRFS
+918 ENSYDPNRFS
-927 GELNN
+927 GALSN
-932 LIGTNKYLKIKD
+932 LIGTNKYLTIVP
-944 GSAHFTYGTGDKKQI
+944 GSAHFYYGTQE
-959 DPYFKPTIAADGKVT
+959 DPYFKPTVAADGTVT
-974 LTNTQIENAPT
+974 IVKTQVENAPT
-985 ADHDENLEF
+985 ADHEETLSF
-994 VVIDC
+994 KVKDC
-999 YGHEKTLSFSVTV
+999 YGHEKTLKLPVTV

>member
-94 EAAANAQTSADDAA
+94 EAAAKAQSSADDAA

-193 AALQDAVTKLEGE
+193 AALKDAVTKLEGE

-238 VELFATYTGSGLN
+238 VKLFATYTGSGLN
-251 VSGVRATSLE
+251 VYDVYATSLE

-272 FGDDEAYKTSDP
+272 FGDNEAYKASDP
-284 IVGFV
+284 IVAFV

-294 AHEQGVIVKVN
+294 AQNQGVIVKVN
-305 PVNVDIRKAT
+305 PVNVDLTKAT
-315 VKLINSKGEVLDC
+315 VKLINSKGEVLDY
-328 VEAGTPEY
+328 VEAGTPEKY
-336 QNDVL
+336 DYL
-341 ITRAGNNVGGGLWK
+341 ITTRGNNVGAGLWK
-355 IPFTVK
+355 IPFKVK
-361 GADEEAFKKATTSE
+361 GADEEAFKKATQAEVNGQT
-375 GKDILYA
+375 KDILYA

-409 APAAT
+409 APLAT
-414 LDYKVGVNDVVK
+414 LDYKVNDK
-426 NVADIHNRWS
+426 DVAEIHNRW
-436 RWYGYVAMTEDEV
+436 RGNYAVTEDAR
-449 KYDGNLAELTWK
+449 KYDYDLAELKWK

-468 ATDKNTVKDQSDAR
+468 ATDENTVTDQSDAR
-482 WEKSPLHVEVNQAFN
+482 WWNSPLHVEVNQAFN
-497 IKVNNKEAEYF
+497 IKLENTEAKYY

-520 APSEWNAWSNYSYDG
+520 APSEWNAWSSYSYDG

-540 RADSTLSLKIT
+540 AADSTLSLKIT
-551 SEAANGDI
+551 SDAANGDI
-559 IGFRVFAVNADGTLL
+559 IGFRVFAVNADGTLQ

-585 GEAANTESVTGNDT
+585 GEAANTESVTGDDQIT
-599 ITSAN
+599 KDAADITSA
-604 AYITSPSALKTA
+604 TDLMTA
-616 EANFVDMPLTKTF
+616 TANVVDMPLTKSF
-629 QSTKSLSPNKG
+629 QSSTSN
-640 DKLGLSGVLNLDNA
+640 LSGVLNLDPA
-654 TKGNLLNNEQAYY
+654 TQGNLLNNESAYY

-695 WTDGTQISG
+695 WKDGTQISG
-704 TIKAEKAGSS
+704 TIKAVKGGNP
-714 TSAAVTLNTLVV
+714 TSAEVTLNTLVV
-726 TVKKVLPTTDNYKL
+726 TVKKVLPTTANYKL
-740 TFLPKQEDEEGT
+740 TFRGVQEDVKGT
-752 GKFTLYMVP
+752 GKFTLYMLP
-761 VNGWAA
+761 ANGWAA
-767 TTTSDEGKIDLNNTF
+767 TTTSETGSANLDNTF
-782 YGIKDKNITFTFADA
+782 YNLPNNITFTIADA
-797 VKDGDKIVSN
+797 AWKDKAKGQKEAN
-807 VVKNKQLT
+807 VVTDKNLV
-815 EDKEFIDSKTY
+815 EGVDFIDGGDYHKM
-826 RKVIAAVNFGK
+826 VAAVNFGK
-837 ISSNKV
+837 ISTATV
-843 DKDGNKVDYTL
+843 DKDGNMVDYTL
-854 DIDQDLQARFACW
+854 DIDQNLEVKFACW
-867 ETANTYAWGTHK
+867 EMANTYSWVTK
-879 EGTGKN
+879 KVN
-885 EHSVSNKPSVMWNA
+885 NKQVSAKPSIMWNA
-899 KGAYKELDL
+899 AGNYANIVL
-908 STGDKSISVV
+908 STDVDVK
-918 NSYDPMRFS
+918 NSYDPNRFS
-927 GELNN
+927 GTLSN
-932 LIGTNKYLKIKD
+932 LIGTNKYLTIVP
-944 GSAHFTYGTGDKKQI
+944 GSAHFYYGEQK
-959 DPYFKPTIAADGKVT
+959 DPYFEPTIAADGTVT
-974 LTNTQIENAPT
+974 INKTQVENAPT
-985 ADHDENLEF
+985 TDHEETLSF
-994 VVIDC
+994 KVKDC
-999 YGHEKTLSFSVTV
+999 YGHEKTLTLPVTV

>member
-94 EAAANAQTSADDAA
+94 EAAAKAQSSADDAA

-155 NKAITDAKADIEKTY
+155 NKAITDAKADIEETY

-193 AALQDAVTKLEGE
+193 AALKDAVTKLEGE

-251 VSGVRATSLE
+251 VNGAKPTSLV

-272 FGDDEAYKTSDP
+272 FGDDEAYKASDP
-284 IVGFV
+284 IVAFV

-294 AHEQGVIVKVN
+294 AQNQGVIVKVN
-305 PVNVDIRKAT
+305 PVNVDLTKAT

-355 IPFTVK
+355 IPFKVK

-409 APAAT
+409 APLAT
-414 LDYKVGVNDVVK
+414 LDYKVNDK
-426 NVADIHNRWS
+426 DVAEIHNRWH
-436 RWYGYVAMTEDEV
+436 RGNYAQTEDAR
-449 KYDGNLAELTWK
+449 KYDFNLAELTWK
-461 DDKPATA
+461 DGKPATA
-468 ATDKNTVKDQSDAR
+468 ATDNNTVKDQSDAR

-497 IKVNNKEAEYF
+497 IKLENTEAKYY

-520 APSEWNAWSNYSYDG
+520 APSEWNAWSSYSYYDG

-540 RADSTLSLKIT
+540 AADSTLSLKIT
-551 SEAANGDI
+551 SDAANGDI

-585 GEAANTESVTGNDT
+585 GEAANTESVAGNDT

-604 AYITSPSALKTA
+604 AYITSASALKTA
-616 EANFVDMPLTKTF
+616 KANVVDMPLTKSF
-629 QSTKSLSPNKG
+629 QSSTNN
-640 DKLGLSGVLNLDNA
+640 LSGVLNLDNA
-654 TKGNLLNNEQAYY
+654 TKGNLLNNESAYY

-695 WTDGTQISG
+695 WKDGTQISG
-704 TIKAEKAGSS
+704 TIKAVKGGNP
-714 TSAAVTLNTLVV
+714 TSAEVTLNTLVV

-797 VKDGDKIVSN
+797 KKEGDKIVSN

-815 EDKEFIDSKTY
+815 EAKEFIDSKTY

-837 ISSNKV
+837 ISSDTKTA
-843 DKDGNKVDYTL
+843 DGKALDDYVVN
-854 DIDQDLQARFACW
+854 INQDLQARFACW

-879 EGTGKN
+879 EGTGKDA
-885 EHSVSNKPSVMWNA
+885 HSVSNKPSVMWNA
-899 KGAYKELDL
+899 EGAYNELDL

-918 NSYDPMRFS
+918 NSYDPTRFS

-999 YGHEKTLSFSVTV
+999 YGHEHTLSFAVTV

>member
-94 EAAANAQTSADDAA
+94 EAAAKAQSSADDAA

-193 AALQDAVTKLEGE
+193 AALKDAVTKLEGE

-272 FGDDEAYKTSDP
+272 FGDDEAYKSSDP
-284 IVGFV
+284 IVAFV

-426 NVADIHNRWS
+426 NVADIHNRWN
-436 RWYGYVAMTEDEV
+436 GYVAMTEDEV

-461 DDKPATA
+461 GGKPATA

-482 WEKSPLHVEVNQAFN
+482 WWNSPLHVEVNQAFN

-585 GEAANTESVTGNDT
+585 GEAANTESVAGNDT

-604 AYITSPSALKTA
+604 AYITSASALKTA
-616 EANFVDMPLTKTF
+616 KANVVDMPLTKSF
-629 QSTKSLSPNKG
+629 QSSTSN
-640 DKLGLSGVLNLDNA
+640 LSGVLNLDPA
-654 TKGNLLNNEQAYY
+654 TQGNLLNNESAYY

-695 WTDGTQISG
+695 WKDGTQISG
-704 TIKAEKAGSS
+704 TIKAVKGGNP
-714 TSAAVTLNTLVV
+714 TSAEVTLNTLVV
-726 TVKKVLPTTDNYKL
+726 TVKKVLPTKATYQL
-740 TFLPKQEDEEGT
+740 SFRGVQEDVKGT
-752 GKFTLYMVP
+752 GKFTLYMLP
-761 VNGWAA
+761 ANGWAA
-767 TTTSDEGKIDLNNTF
+767 TTTSKTGSANLDNTF
-782 YGIKDKNITFTFADA
+782 YNLPNNITFTIADA
-797 VKDGDKIVSN
+797 AWKDEKKDAKVAKVVTDKNLVEG
-807 VVKNKQLT
+807 V
-815 EDKEFIDSKTY
+815 DFIDGGDYHKM
-826 RKVIAAVNFGK
+826 VAAVNFGK
-837 ISSNKV
+837 ISTATV
-843 DKDGNKVDYTL
+843 DEDGNKVDYKL
-854 DIDQDLQARFACW
+854 NIDQNLEVKFACW
-867 ETANTYAWGTHK
+867 EMANTYSWGTK
-879 EGTGKN
+879 KVN
-885 EHSVSNKPSVMWNA
+885 NKQVSAKPSIMWNA
-899 KGAYKELDL
+899 DGNYNNIEL
-908 STGDKSISVV
+908 STDVDVK
-918 NSYDPMRFS
+918 NSYDPNRFS
-927 GELNN
+927 GTLSN
-932 LIGTNKYLKIKD
+932 LIGTNKYLTIVE
-944 GSAHFTYGTGDKKQI
+944 GSAHFYYGEQE
-959 DPYFKPTIAADGKVT
+959 DPYFKPTVAADGTVT
-974 LTNTQIENAPT
+974 IVKTQVENAPT
-985 ADHDENLEF
+985 ADHEETLSF
-994 VVIDC
+994 KVKDC
-999 YGHEKTLSFSVTV
+999 YGHEKTLKLPVTV

>member
-94 EAAANAQTSADDAA
+94 EAAAKAQSSADDAA

-193 AALQDAVTKLEGE
+193 AALKDAVTKLEGE

-251 VSGVRATSLE
+251 VYDVYATSLE

-272 FGDDEAYKTSDP
+272 FGDNEAYKASDP
-284 IVGFV
+284 IVAFV

-294 AHEQGVIVKVN
+294 AQNQGVIVKVN
-305 PVNVDIRKAT
+305 PVNVDLTKAT
-315 VKLINSKGEVLDC
+315 VKLINSKGEVLDY
-328 VEAGTPEY
+328 VEAGTPEKY
-336 QNDVL
+336 DYL
-341 ITRAGNNVGGGLWK
+341 ITTRGNNVGGGLWK
-355 IPFTVK
+355 IPFKVK
-361 GADEEAFKKATTSE
+361 GADEEAFKKATQAEVNGQT
-375 GKDILYA
+375 KDILYA
-382 VAINNTDSATERYI
+382 VAINNTDSAAERYV

-401 VAPTYKKF
+401 VAPTYQKF
-409 APAAT
+409 APLAT
-414 LDYKVGVNDVVK
+414 LDYKVNDK
-426 NVADIHNRWS
+426 DVADIHNRWYN
-436 RWYGYVAMTEDEV
+436 RWNGYVAMTEDAI
-449 KYDGNLAELTWK
+449 KDDGDLAELTWK
-461 DDKPATA
+461 DGKPATA
-468 ATDKNTVKDQSDAR
+468 ATDKNTVKDQRDAR
-482 WEKSPLHVEVNQAFN
+482 WSKSPLHVEVNQAFN
-497 IKVNNKEAEYF
+497 IKLENTEAKYY
-508 YVTLDKDFAIES
+508 YVALDKDFAIES
-520 APSEWNAWSNYSYDG
+520 APSEWNAWSSYSYDG

-540 RADSTLSLKIT
+540 AADSTLSLKIT
-551 SEAANGDI
+551 SDAANGDI

-599 ITSAN
+599 ITSA
-604 AYITSPSALKTA
+604 AASITSASALETA
-616 EANFVDMPLTKTF
+616 KANVVDMPLTKSF
-629 QSTKSLSPNKG
+629 QSSTSN
-640 DKLGLSGVLNLDNA
+640 LSGVLNLDDA
-654 TKGNLLNNEQAYY
+654 TKGNLLGGESAYY

-695 WTDGTQISG
+695 WKDGTQISG
-704 TIKAEKAGSS
+704 TIKAVKRGNP
-714 TSAAVTLNTLVV
+714 TSAEVTLNTLVV
-726 TVKKVLPTTDNYKL
+726 TVKKVLPTTANYKL
-740 TFLPKQEDEEGT
+740 TFRGVQEDVKGT
-752 GKFTLYMVP
+752 GKFTLYMLP
-761 VNGWAA
+761 ANGWAA
-767 TTTSDEGKIDLNNTF
+767 TTTSETGSANLDNTF
-782 YGIKDKNITFTFADA
+782 YNLPNNITFTIADA
-797 VKDGDKIVSN
+797 AWKDKAKGQKEAN
-807 VVKNKQLT
+807 VVTDKNLV
-815 EDKEFIDSKTY
+815 EGVDFIDGGDYHKM
-826 RKVIAAVNFGK
+826 VAAVNFGK
-837 ISSNKV
+837 ISTATV
-843 DKDGNKVDYTL
+843 DKDGNMVDYTL
-854 DIDQDLQARFACW
+854 DIDQNLEVKFACW
-867 ETANTYAWGTHK
+867 EMANTYSWVTK
-879 EGTGKN
+879 KVN
-885 EHSVSNKPSVMWNA
+885 NKQVSAKPSIMWNA
-899 KGAYKELDL
+899 AGNYANIVL
-908 STGDKSISVV
+908 STDVDVK
-918 NSYDPMRFS
+918 NSYDPNRFS
-927 GELNN
+927 GTLSN
-932 LIGTNKYLKIKD
+932 LIGTNKYLTIVP
-944 GSAHFTYGTGDKKQI
+944 GSAHFYYGEQK
-959 DPYFKPTIAADGKVT
+959 DPYFEPTIAADGTVT
-974 LTNTQIENAPT
+974 INKTQVENAPT
-985 ADHDENLEF
+985 TDHEETLSF
-994 VVIDC
+994 KVKDC
-999 YGHEKTLSFSVTV
+999 YGHEKTLTLPVTV

>member
-75 IAAVKDAAKTA
+75 IAAVKNAAKTA

-94 EAAANAQTSADDAA
+94 EAAAKAQSSADDAA

-193 AALQDAVTKLEGE
+193 AALKDAVTKLEGE

-251 VSGVRATSLE
+251 VSGVSATSLE

-272 FGDDEAYKTSDP
+272 FGDDEAYKSSDP
-284 IVGFV
+284 IVAFV

-294 AHEQGVIVKVN
+294 AQNQGVIVKVN
-305 PVNVDIRKAT
+305 PVNVDLTKAT
-315 VKLINSKGEVLDC
+315 VKLINSKGEVLDY

-336 QNDVL
+336 LNDYL

-355 IPFTVK
+355 IPFKVK

-382 VAINNTDSATERYI
+382 VAINNTDSAAERYV

-414 LDYKVGVNDVVK
+414 LDYKVSVNDVVK
-426 NVADIHNRWS
+426 NVADIHNRWDL
-436 RWYGYVAMTEDEV
+436 RWNGFVAVTEDAR
-449 KYDGNLAELTWK
+449 KYDYDLAELTWK
-461 DDKPATA
+461 DGKPATA
-468 ATDKNTVKDQSDAR
+468 ATDKNTVKDQSDDR
-482 WEKSPLHVEVNQAFN
+482 WVKSPLHVEVNQAFK
-497 IKVNNKEAEYF
+497 IKLENTAAKYY

-520 APSEWNAWSNYSYDG
+520 APSEWNAWSSYSYDG

-540 RADSTLSLKIT
+540 AADSTLSLKIT

-599 ITSAN
+599 ITTAN
-604 AYITSPSALKTA
+604 AAIYSAADL
-616 EANFVDMPLTKTF
+616 EDANKANVVDMPLTKSF
-629 QSTKSLSPNKG
+629 QSSISN
-640 DKLGLSGVLNLDNA
+640 LSGVLNLDDA
-654 TKGNLLNNEQAYY
+654 TKGNLLGGESAYY

-695 WTDGTQISG
+695 WKDGTQISG
-704 TIKAEKAGSS
+704 TIKAVKDGNP
-714 TSAAVTLNTLVV
+714 TSAEVTLNTLVV
-726 TVKKVLPTTDNYKL
+726 TVKKVLPTTANYKL
-740 TFLPKQEDEEGT
+740 TFRGVQEDVKGT
-752 GKFTLYMVP
+752 GKFTLYMLP
-761 VNGWAA
+761 ANGWAA
-767 TTTSDEGKIDLNNTF
+767 TTTSETGSANLDNTF
-782 YGIKDKNITFTFADA
+782 YNLPNNITFTIADA
-797 VKDGDKIVSN
+797 AWKDKAKGQKKAN
-807 VVKNKQLT
+807 VVTDKNLV
-815 EDKEFIDSKTY
+815 EGVDFIDGGDYHKM
-826 RKVIAAVNFGK
+826 VAAVNFGK
-837 ISSNKV
+837 ISTATV
-843 DKDGNKVDYTL
+843 DEDGNKVDYKL
-854 DIDQDLQARFACW
+854 NIDQNLEVKFACW
-867 ETANTYAWGTHK
+867 EMANTYSWGTK
-879 EGTGKN
+879 KVN
-885 EHSVSNKPSVMWNA
+885 NKQVSAKPSIMWNA
-899 KGAYKELDL
+899 AGNYANIVL
-908 STGDKSISVV
+908 STDVDVK
-918 NSYDPMRFS
+918 NSYDPNRFS
-927 GELNN
+927 GTLSN
-932 LIGTNKYLKIKD
+932 LIGTNKYLTIVP
-944 GSAHFTYGTGDKKQI
+944 GSAHFYYGEQK
-959 DPYFKPTIAADGKVT
+959 DPYFEPTIAADGTVT
-974 LTNTQIENAPT
+974 INKTQVENAPT
-985 ADHDENLEF
+985 TDHEETLSF
-994 VVIDC
+994 KVKDC
-999 YGHEKTLSFSVTV
+999 YGHEKTLTLPVTV

>member
-94 EAAANAQTSADDAA
+94 EAAAKAQSSADDAA

-193 AALQDAVTKLEGE
+193 AALKDAVTKLEGE

-238 VELFATYTGSGLN
+238 VKLFATYTGSGLN
-251 VSGVRATSLE
+251 VYDVYATSLE

-272 FGDDEAYKTSDP
+272 FGDNEAYKASDP
-284 IVGFV
+284 IVAFV

-294 AHEQGVIVKVN
+294 AQNQGVIVKVN
-305 PVNVDIRKAT
+305 PVNVDLTKAT
-315 VKLINSKGEVLDC
+315 VKLINSKGEVLDY
-328 VEAGTPEY
+328 VEAGTPEKY
-336 QNDVL
+336 DYL
-341 ITRAGNNVGGGLWK
+341 ITTRGNNVGAGLWK
-355 IPFTVK
+355 IPFKVK
-361 GADEEAFKKATTSE
+361 GADEEAFKKATQAEVNGQT
-375 GKDILYA
+375 KDILYA

-409 APAAT
+409 APLAT
-414 LDYKVGVNDVVK
+414 LDYKVNDK
-426 NVADIHNRWS
+426 DVAEIHNRW
-436 RWYGYVAMTEDEV
+436 RGNYAVTEDAR
-449 KYDGNLAELTWK
+449 KYDYDLAELKWK

-468 ATDKNTVKDQSDAR
+468 ATDENTVTDQSDAR
-482 WEKSPLHVEVNQAFN
+482 WWNSPLHVEVNQAFN
-497 IKVNNKEAEYF
+497 IKLENTEAKYY

-520 APSEWNAWSNYSYDG
+520 APSEWNAWSSYSYDG

-540 RADSTLSLKIT
+540 AADSTLSLKIT
-551 SEAANGDI
+551 SDAANGDI
-559 IGFRVFAVNADGTLL
+559 IGFRVFAVNADGTLQ

-585 GEAANTESVTGNDT
+585 GEAANTESVTGDDQIT
-599 ITSAN
+599 KDAADITSA
-604 AYITSPSALKTA
+604 TDLMTA
-616 EANFVDMPLTKTF
+616 TANVVDMPLTKSF
-629 QSTKSLSPNKG
+629 QSSTSN
-640 DKLGLSGVLNLDNA
+640 LSGVLNLDPA
-654 TKGNLLNNEQAYY
+654 TQGNLLNNESAYY

-695 WTDGTQISG
+695 WKDGTQISG
-704 TIKAEKAGSS
+704 TIKAVKGGNP
-714 TSAAVTLNTLVV
+714 TSAEVTLNTLVV
-726 TVKKVLPTTDNYKL
+726 TVKKVLPTTANYKL
-740 TFLPKQEDEEGT
+740 TFRGVQEDVKGT
-752 GKFTLYMVP
+752 GKFTLYMLP
-761 VNGWAA
+761 ANGWAA
-767 TTTSDEGKIDLNNTF
+767 TTTSETGSANLDNTF
-782 YGIKDKNITFTFADA
+782 YNLPNNITFTIADA
-797 VKDGDKIVSN
+797 AWKDKAKGQKEAN
-807 VVKNKQLT
+807 VVTDKNLV
-815 EDKEFIDSKTY
+815 EGVDFIDGGDYHKM
-826 RKVIAAVNFGK
+826 VAAVNFGK
-837 ISSNKV
+837 ISTATV
-843 DKDGNKVDYTL
+843 DKDGNMVDYTL
-854 DIDQDLQARFACW
+854 DIDQNLEVKFACW
-867 ETANTYAWGTHK
+867 EMANTYSWVTK
-879 EGTGKN
+879 KVN
-885 EHSVSNKPSVMWNA
+885 NKQVSAKPSIMWNA
-899 KGAYKELDL
+899 AGNYANIVL
-908 STGDKSISVV
+908 STDVDVK
-918 NSYDPMRFS
+918 NSYDPNRFS
-927 GELNN
+927 GTLSN
-932 LIGTNKYLKIKD
+932 LIGTNKYLTIVP
-944 GSAHFTYGTGDKKQI
+944 GSAHFYYGEQK
-959 DPYFKPTIAADGKVT
+959 DPYFEPTIAADGTVT
-974 LTNTQIENAPT
+974 INKTQVENAPT
-985 ADHDENLEF
+985 TDHEETLSF
-994 VVIDC
+994 KVKDC
-999 YGHEKTLSFSVTV
+999 YGHEKTLTLPVTV
-1012 LRPAKK
+1012 QRPAKK

>member
-13 ALVVSATSLTSC
+13 ALVVSATLLTSC

-94 EAAANAQTSADDAA
+94 EAAAKAQSSADDAA

-193 AALQDAVTKLEGE
+193 AALKDAVTKLEGE

-251 VSGVRATSLE
+251 VNGAKPTSLV

-272 FGDDEAYKTSDP
+272 FGDNEAYKASDP
-284 IVGFV
+284 IVAFV

-294 AHEQGVIVKVN
+294 AQNQGVIVKVN
-305 PVNVDIRKAT
+305 PVNVDLTKAT
-315 VKLINSKGEVLDC
+315 VKLINSKGEVLDY
-328 VEAGTPEY
+328 VEAGTPEKY
-336 QNDVL
+336 DYL
-341 ITRAGNNVGGGLWK
+341 ITRAGNNVGAGLWK
-355 IPFTVK
+355 IPFKVK
-361 GADEEAFKKATTSE
+361 GADEEAFKKATQAEVNGQT
-375 GKDILYA
+375 KDILYA
-382 VAINNTDSATERYI
+382 VAINNTDSAAERYV

-409 APAAT
+409 APLAT
-414 LDYKVGVNDVVK
+414 LDYKVNDK
-426 NVADIHNRWS
+426 DVADIHNRWNGS
-436 RWYGYVAMTEDEV
+436 YAMTEDAI
-449 KYDGNLAELTWK
+449 KYDGDLAELTWK
-461 DDKPATA
+461 DGKPATA
-468 ATDKNTVKDQSDAR
+468 ATDNNTVKDQSDAR
-482 WEKSPLHVEVNQAFN
+482 WWNSPLHVEVNQAFN
-497 IKVNNKEAEYF
+497 IKLDSTIQAKYF
-508 YVTLDKDFAIES
+508 YVALDKDFAIES
-520 APSEWNAWSNYSYDG
+520 APSEWNAWSSYIYDG

-540 RADSTLSLKIT
+540 AADSTLSLKIT
-551 SEAANGDI
+551 SDAANGDI

-585 GEAANTESVTGNDT
+585 GEAANTESVTGDDQIT
-599 ITSAN
+599 KDAADITSA
-604 AYITSPSALKTA
+604 TDLMTA
-616 EANFVDMPLTKTF
+616 TANVVDMPLTKSF
-629 QSTKSLSPNKG
+629 QSSTSN
-640 DKLGLSGVLNLDNA
+640 LSGVLNLDNA

-667 ILLDKDKKPAAD
+667 ILLDKDKNPAAD

-695 WTDGTQISG
+695 WKDGTQISG
-704 TIKAEKAGSS
+704 TIKAVKGGNP
-714 TSAAVTLNTLVV
+714 TSAEVTLNTLVV
-726 TVKKVLPTTDNYKL
+726 TVKKVLPTTANYKL
-740 TFLPKQEDEEGT
+740 TFRGVQEDVKGT
-752 GKFTLYMVP
+752 GKFTLYMLP
-761 VNGWAA
+761 ANGWAA
-767 TTTSDEGKIDLNNTF
+767 TTTSETGSANLDNTF
-782 YGIKDKNITFTFADA
+782 YNLPNNITFTIADA
-797 VKDGDKIVSN
+797 AWKDKAKGQKEAN
-807 VVKNKQLT
+807 VVTDKNLV
-815 EDKEFIDSKTY
+815 EGVDFIDGGDYHKM
-826 RKVIAAVNFGK
+826 VAAVNFGK
-837 ISSNKV
+837 ISTATV
-843 DKDGNKVDYTL
+843 DKDGNMVDYTL
-854 DIDQDLQARFACW
+854 DIDQNLEVKFACW
-867 ETANTYAWGTHK
+867 EMANTYSWVTK
-879 EGTGKN
+879 KVN
-885 EHSVSNKPSVMWNA
+885 NKQVSAKPSIMWNA
-899 KGAYKELDL
+899 AGNYANIVL
-908 STGDKSISVV
+908 STDVDVK
-918 NSYDPMRFS
+918 NSYDPNRFS
-927 GELNN
+927 GTLSN
-932 LIGTNKYLKIKD
+932 LIGTNKYLTIVP
-944 GSAHFTYGTGDKKQI
+944 GSAHFYYGEQK
-959 DPYFKPTIAADGKVT
+959 DPYFEPTIAADGTVT
-974 LTNTQIENAPT
+974 INKTQVENAPT
-985 ADHDENLEF
+985 TDHEETLSF
-994 VVIDC
+994 KVKDC
-999 YGHEKTLSFSVTV
+999 YGHEKTLTLPVTV

>member
-1 MNKKVITAMMLG
+1 MNKKVITAVMLG

-94 EAAANAQTSADDAA
+94 EAAAKAQSSADDAA

-336 QNDVL
+336 RNDVL

-426 NVADIHNRWS
+426 NVADIHNRWYH
-436 RWYGYVAMTEDEV
+436 RWNGYVAQTEDAS
-449 KYDGNLAELTWK
+449 KSDGNLAELTWK
-461 DDKPATA
+461 GGKPATA
-468 ATDKNTVKDQSDAR
+468 ATDKNTVKDQSDDR
-482 WEKSPLHVEVNQAFN
+482 WWKSPLHVEVNQAFN

-599 ITSAN
+599 ITSA
-604 AYITSPSALKTA
+604 AASITSASALETA
-616 EANFVDMPLTKTF
+616 KANVVDMPLTKSF
-629 QSTKSLSPNKG
+629 QSSTSN
-640 DKLGLSGVLNLDNA
+640 LSGVLNLDNA
-654 TKGNLLNNEQAYY
+654 TKGNLLNYELAYY

-688 GVNNGGN
+688 GVDNGGN
-695 WTDGTQISG
+695 WKDGTQISG
-704 TIKAEKAGSS
+704 TIKAVKGGNP
-714 TSAAVTLNTLVV
+714 TSAEVTLNTLVV
-726 TVKKVLPTTDNYKL
+726 TVTKVLPTKATYQL
-740 TFLPKQEDEEGT
+740 SFRGVQEDVKGT
-752 GKFTLYMVP
+752 GKFTLYMLP
-761 VNGWAA
+761 AKGWAA
-767 TTTSDEGKIDLNNTF
+767 TTTSETGSANLDNTF
-782 YGIKDKNITFTFADA
+782 YNLPNNITFTIADA
-797 VKDGDKIVSN
+797 AWKDEKKDAKVAKVVTDKNLVEG
-807 VVKNKQLT
+807 V
-815 EDKEFIDSKTY
+815 DFIDGGDYHKMVAS
-826 RKVIAAVNFGK
+826 VNFGK
-837 ISSNKV
+837 ISTSKV
-843 DKDGNKVDYTL
+843 DENGNKVDYTL
-854 DIDQDLQARFACW
+854 DIDQNLEVKFACW
-867 ETANTYAWGTHK
+867 EMANKYNWHEWQETVDKQKVTK
-879 EGTGKN
+879 SK
-885 EHSVSNKPSVMWNA
+885 KPSIMWNA
-899 KGAYKELDL
+899 DGNYDNIEL
-908 STGDKSISVV
+908 STDVDVK
-918 NSYDPMRFS
+918 NSYDPNRFS
-927 GELNN
+927 GTLSN
-932 LIGTNKYLKIKD
+932 LIGTNKYLTIVE
-944 GSAHFTYGTGDKKQI
+944 GSAHFYYGTQE
-959 DPYFKPTIAADGKVT
+959 DPYFKPTVAADGTVT
-974 LTNTQIENAPT
+974 IVKTQVENAPT
-985 ADHDENLEF
+985 ADHEETLSF
-994 VVIDC
+994 KVKDC
-999 YGHEKTLSFSVTV
+999 YGHEKTLKLPVTV

>member
-94 EAAANAQTSADDAA
+94 EAAANAQTSANDAA

-121 SKAAAANADAVA
+121 SKAAAANADAVE

-193 AALQDAVTKLEGE
+193 AALKDAVTKLEGE
-206 IAAAQPEGYKKLV
+206 IAAAQPEGYQNLV
-219 ETVASYKASINEL
+219 KEVASYKGSINEL

-251 VSGVRATSLE
+251 VSGVNPTTLQ
-261 MLHGIVGEDSK
+261 MLHGIVGENSD
-272 FGDDEAYKTSDP
+272 FGDNETYSKSDP

-294 AHEQGVIVKVN
+294 AQNEGVIVKVN
-305 PVNVDIRKAT
+305 PVNVDLTKAT

-328 VEAGTPEY
+328 VEAGTPVKY
-336 QNDVL
+336 DYL

-355 IPFTVK
+355 IPFKVK
-361 GADEEAFKKATTSE
+361 GVDDKAFLEATKTKVN
-375 GKDILYA
+375 GQDKDILYA
-382 VAINNTDSATERYI
+382 VAINNTDSAAERYV

-409 APAAT
+409 EPAAT
-414 LDYKVGVNDVVK
+414 LDFKVNDK
-426 NVADIHNRWS
+426 DVADIHNRWT
-436 RWYGYVAMTEDEV
+436 GKKTQTEDAV
-449 KYDGNLAELTWK
+449 KKDGTIQEFAWK
-461 DDKPATA
+461 DGKPATA
-468 ATDKNTVKDQSDAR
+468 AITSGNDINVTADAKDAR
-482 WEKSPLHVEVNQAFN
+482 YSKSPLHVEVGQAFT
-497 IKVNNKEAEYF
+497 IKLAGAGEAGLKAKNY
-508 YVTLDKDFAIES
+508 YVALDKKSAIES
-520 APSEWNAWSNYSYDG
+520 EPSEWNAWNGYSYEG
-535 LFKTT
+535 LFKTVS
-540 RADSTLSLKIT
+540 ADSLLSLKIT
-551 SEAANGDI
+551 SKEANGDI

-585 GEAANTESVTGNDT
+585 GEAANTESVEGNDT
-599 ITSAN
+599 ITTATASITN
-604 AYITSPSALKTA
+604 AASLLTTA
-616 EANFVDMPLTKTF
+616 TANFVDMPLTKSF
-629 QSTKSLSPNKG
+629 QSSTSNVSG
-640 DKLGLSGVLNLDNA
+640 EFKLDQTTA
-654 TKGNLLNNEQAYY
+654 GNLLNKEKAYY
-667 ILLDKDKKPAAD
+667 ILLDKDKKAATN
-679 WKDAKYVRV
+679 WEDAKYVRV

-695 WTDGTQISG
+695 WTDGTKISG
-704 TIKAEKAGSS
+704 TIKAVKAGNSKD
-714 TSAAVTLNTLVV
+714 AEVTLNTLNV
-726 TVKKVLPTTDNYKL
+726 TVTKVLPTTDNYKL
-740 TFLPKQEDEEGT
+740 TFRGVQEDKLGT
-752 GKFTLYMVP
+752 GKFTLYLKP
-761 VNGWAA
+761 KNGWAA
-767 TTTSDEGKIDLNNTF
+767 TTTSETGSANLDNTF
-782 YGIKDKNITFTFADA
+782 YKLPNNITFTIADA
-797 VKDGDKIVSN
+797 AWKDEKKDAKVAN
-807 VVKNKQLT
+807 VVTDKNLV
-815 EDKEFIDSKTY
+815 EGVDFIDGGNYHKMVAS
-826 RKVIAAVNFGK
+826 VNFGK
-837 ISSNKV
+837 ISTSKV
-843 DKDGNKVDYTL
+843 DENGNKVDYTL
-854 DIDQDLQARFACW
+854 DIDQNLEVKFACW
-867 ETANTYAWGTHK
+867 EMANKYNWHEWQETVDK
-879 EGTGKN
+879 EKVTK
-885 EHSVSNKPSVMWNA
+885 SKKPSIMWNA
-899 KGAYKELDL
+899 KGKYDKIVL
-908 STGDKSISVV
+908 STDVDV
-918 NSYDPMRFS
+918 ENSYDPNRFS
-927 GELNN
+927 GKLSN
-932 LIGTNKYLKIKD
+932 LIGTNKYLTIVL
-944 GSAHFTYGTGDKKQI
+944 GSAHFYYGTQE
-959 DPYFKPTIAADGKVT
+959 DPYFKPTVAADGTVT
-974 LTNTQIENAPT
+974 IVKTQVENAPVD
-985 ADHDENLEF
+985 DHEETLSF
-994 VVIDC
+994 KVKDC
-999 YGHEKTLSFSVTV
+999 YGHEKTVSLDVTV

>member
-94 EAAANAQTSADDAA
+94 EAAAKAQSSADDAA

-155 NKAITDAKADIEKTY
+155 NKAITDAKAEIEETY

-193 AALQDAVTKLEGE
+193 AALQEAVTKLEGE

-251 VSGVRATSLE
+251 VSGVSATSLE

-272 FGDDEAYKTSDP
+272 FGDDEAYKASDP

-294 AHEQGVIVKVN
+294 AQNQGVIVKVN
-305 PVNVDIRKAT
+305 PVNVDLTKAT
-315 VKLINSKGEVLDC
+315 VKLINSKGEVLDY
-328 VEAGTPEY
+328 VEAGTPEKY
-336 QNDVL
+336 DYL

-355 IPFTVK
+355 IPFKVK
-361 GADEEAFKKATTSE
+361 GADEEAFKKATQAEVNGQT
-375 GKDILYA
+375 KDILYA
-382 VAINNTDSATERYI
+382 VAINNTDSAAERYV

-409 APAAT
+409 APVAK
-414 LDYKVGVNDVVK
+414 LDYKVGDK
-426 NVADIHNRWS
+426 DVADIHNRWDN
-436 RWYGYVAMTEDEV
+436 RWGNYALTEDAS
-449 KYDGNLAELTWK
+449 KLDDDLAELTWK
-461 DDKPATA
+461 DGKPATA

-482 WEKSPLHVEVNQAFN
+482 WVKSPLHVEVNQAFN
-497 IKVNNKEAEYF
+497 IKLENTEAKYY

-540 RADSTLSLKIT
+540 AADSTLSLKIT

-599 ITSAN
+599 ITTAN
-604 AYITSPSALKTA
+604 AAIYSAADL
-616 EANFVDMPLTKTF
+616 EDANKVNVVDMPLTKSF
-629 QSTKSLSPNKG
+629 QSSTSN
-640 DKLGLSGVLNLDNA
+640 LSGVLNLDDA
-654 TKGNLLNNEQAYY
+654 TKGNLLGGEKAYY

-695 WTDGTQISG
+695 WKDGTQISG
-704 TIKAEKAGSS
+704 TIKAVKGGNP
-714 TSAAVTLNTLVV
+714 TSAEVTLNTLVV
-726 TVKKVLPTTDNYKL
+726 TVKKVLPTTATYKL
-740 TFLPKQEDEEGT
+740 SFRGVQEDVKGT
-752 GKFTLYMVP
+752 GKFTLYMLP
-761 VNGWAA
+761 ANGWAA
-767 TTTSDEGKIDLNNTF
+767 TTTSETGSANLDNTF
-782 YGIKDKNITFTFADA
+782 YNLPNNITFTIADA
-797 VKDGDKIVSN
+797 AWKDKAKGQKEAN
-807 VVKNKQLT
+807 VVTDKNLV
-815 EDKEFIDSKTY
+815 EGVDFIDGGDYHKM
-826 RKVIAAVNFGK
+826 VAAVNFGK
-837 ISSNKV
+837 ISTATV
-843 DKDGNKVDYTL
+843 DKDGNMVDYTL
-854 DIDQDLQARFACW
+854 DIDQNLEVKFACW
-867 ETANTYAWGTHK
+867 EMANTYSWVTK
-879 EGTGKN
+879 KVN
-885 EHSVSNKPSVMWNA
+885 NKQVSAKPSIMWNA
-899 KGAYKELDL
+899 AGNYANIVL
-908 STGDKSISVV
+908 STDVDVK
-918 NSYDPMRFS
+918 NSYDPNRFS
-927 GELNN
+927 GTLSN
-932 LIGTNKYLKIKD
+932 LIGTNKYLTIVP
-944 GSAHFTYGTGDKKQI
+944 GSAHFYYGEQK
-959 DPYFKPTIAADGKVT
+959 DPYFEPTIAADGTVT
-974 LTNTQIENAPT
+974 INKTQVENAPT
-985 ADHDENLEF
+985 TDHEETLSF
-994 VVIDC
+994 KVKDC
-999 YGHEKTLSFSVTV
+999 YGHEKTLTLPVTV

>member
-94 EAAANAQTSADDAA
+94 EAAAKAQSSADDAA

-193 AALQDAVTKLEGE
+193 AALKDAVTKLEGE

-238 VELFATYTGSGLN
+238 VKLFATYTGSGLN
-251 VSGVRATSLE
+251 VYDVYATSLE

-272 FGDDEAYKTSDP
+272 FGDNEAYKASDP
-284 IVGFV
+284 IVAFV

-294 AHEQGVIVKVN
+294 AQNQGVIVKVN
-305 PVNVDIRKAT
+305 PVNVDLTKAT
-315 VKLINSKGEVLDC
+315 VKLINSKGEVLDY
-328 VEAGTPEY
+328 VEAGTPEKY
-336 QNDVL
+336 DYL
-341 ITRAGNNVGGGLWK
+341 ITTRGNNVGAGLWK
-355 IPFTVK
+355 IPFKVK
-361 GADEEAFKKATTSE
+361 GADEEAFKKATQAEVNGQT
-375 GKDILYA
+375 KDILYA

-409 APAAT
+409 APLAT
-414 LDYKVGVNDVVK
+414 LDYKVNDK
-426 NVADIHNRWS
+426 DVAEIHNRW
-436 RWYGYVAMTEDEV
+436 RGNYAVTEDAR
-449 KYDGNLAELTWK
+449 KYDYDLAELKWK

-468 ATDKNTVKDQSDAR
+468 ATDENTVTDQSDAR
-482 WEKSPLHVEVNQAFN
+482 WWNSPLHVEVNQAFN
-497 IKVNNKEAEYF
+497 IKLENTEAKYY

-520 APSEWNAWSNYSYDG
+520 APSEWNAWSSYSYDG

-540 RADSTLSLKIT
+540 AADSTLSLKIT
-551 SEAANGDI
+551 SDAANGDI

-585 GEAANTESVTGNDT
+585 GEAANTESVTGDDQIT
-599 ITSAN
+599 KDAADITSA
-604 AYITSPSALKTA
+604 TDLMTA
-616 EANFVDMPLTKTF
+616 TANVVDMPLTKSF
-629 QSTKSLSPNKG
+629 QSSTSN
-640 DKLGLSGVLNLDNA
+640 LSGVLNLDPA
-654 TKGNLLNNEQAYY
+654 TQGNLLNNESAYY

-695 WTDGTQISG
+695 WKDGTQISG
-704 TIKAEKAGSS
+704 TIKAVKGGNP
-714 TSAAVTLNTLVV
+714 TSAEVTLNTLVV
-726 TVKKVLPTTDNYKL
+726 TVKKVLPTTANYKL
-740 TFLPKQEDEEGT
+740 TFRGVQEDVKGT
-752 GKFTLYMVP
+752 GKFTLYMLP
-761 VNGWAA
+761 ANGWAA
-767 TTTSDEGKIDLNNTF
+767 TTTSETGSANLDNTF
-782 YGIKDKNITFTFADA
+782 YNLPNNITFTIADA
-797 VKDGDKIVSN
+797 AWKDKAKGQKEAN
-807 VVKNKQLT
+807 VVTDKNLV
-815 EDKEFIDSKTY
+815 EGVDFIDGGDYHKM
-826 RKVIAAVNFGK
+826 VAAVNFGK
-837 ISSNKV
+837 ISTATV
-843 DKDGNKVDYTL
+843 DEDGNKVDYKL
-854 DIDQDLQARFACW
+854 NIDQNLEVKFACW
-867 ETANTYAWGTHK
+867 EMANTYSWGTK
-879 EGTGKN
+879 KVN
-885 EHSVSNKPSVMWNA
+885 NKQVSAKPSIMWNA
-899 KGAYKELDL
+899 AGNYANIVL
-908 STGDKSISVV
+908 STDVDVK
-918 NSYDPMRFS
+918 NSYDPNRFS
-927 GELNN
+927 GTLSN
-932 LIGTNKYLKIKD
+932 LIGTNKYLTIVP
-944 GSAHFTYGTGDKKQI
+944 GSAHFYYGEQK
-959 DPYFKPTIAADGKVT
+959 DPYFEPTIAADGTVT
-974 LTNTQIENAPT
+974 INKTQVENAPT
-985 ADHDENLEF
+985 TDHEETLSF
-994 VVIDC
+994 KVKDC
-999 YGHEKTLSFSVTV
+999 YGHEKTLTLPVTV

>member
-94 EAAANAQTSADDAA
+94 EAAAKAQSSADDAA

-155 NKAITDAKADIEKTY
+155 NKAITDAKADIENTY
-170 ATKADLNKTNEAVA
+170 ATKADLNAAIA

-193 AALQDAVTKLEGE
+193 AALKDAITKLEGE

-251 VSGVRATSLE
+251 VSGVSATSLE

-272 FGDDEAYKTSDP
+272 FGDNETYKSSDP
-284 IVGFV
+284 IVAFV

-294 AHEQGVIVKVN
+294 AQNQGVIVKVN
-305 PVNVDIRKAT
+305 PVNVDLTKAT
-315 VKLINSKGEVLDC
+315 VKLINSKGEVLDY
-328 VEAGTPEY
+328 VEAGTPEKY
-336 QNDVL
+336 DYL
-341 ITRAGNNVGGGLWK
+341 ITTRGNNVGAGLWK
-355 IPFTVK
+355 IPFKVK
-361 GADEEAFKKATTSE
+361 GADEEAFKKATQAEVNGQT
-375 GKDILYA
+375 KDILYA
-382 VAINNTDSATERYI
+382 VAINNTDSAAERYV

-409 APAAT
+409 APLAK
-414 LDYKVGVNDVVK
+414 LDYKVGDKDV
-426 NVADIHNRWS
+426 AEIHNRWN
-436 RWYGYVAMTEDEV
+436 GYAAMTEDEV

-461 DDKPATA
+461 DGKPATA

-482 WEKSPLHVEVNQAFN
+482 WGYSPLHVEVNQAFN
-497 IKVNNKEAEYF
+497 IKLENTEAKYY

-540 RADSTLSLKIT
+540 AADSTLSLKIT

-599 ITSAN
+599 ITSA
-604 AYITSPSALKTA
+604 AASITSASALETA
-616 EANFVDMPLTKTF
+616 KANFVDMPLTKSF
-629 QSTKSLSPNKG
+629 QSSTSNV
-640 DKLGLSGVLNLDNA
+640 SGELNLDDA
-654 TKGNLLNNEQAYY
+654 TKGNLLGGEKAYY
-667 ILLDKDKKPAAD
+667 ILLKEDEKTPATD

-695 WTDGTQISG
+695 WKDGTQISG
-704 TIKAEKAGSS
+704 TIKAVKGGNP
-714 TSAAVTLNTLVV
+714 TSAEVTLNTLVV
-726 TVKKVLPTTDNYKL
+726 TVKKVLPTKATYQL
-740 TFLPKQEDEEGT
+740 SFRGVQEDVKGT
-752 GKFTLYMVP
+752 GKFTLYMLP
-761 VNGWAA
+761 ANGWAA
-767 TTTSDEGKIDLNNTF
+767 TTTSETGSANLDNTF
-782 YGIKDKNITFTFADA
+782 YNLPNNITFTIADA
-797 VKDGDKIVSN
+797 AWKDEKKDAKVAKVVTDKNLVEG
-807 VVKNKQLT
+807 V
-815 EDKEFIDSKTY
+815 DFIDGGDYHKM
-826 RKVIAAVNFGK
+826 VAAVNFGK
-837 ISSNKV
+837 ISTATV
-843 DKDGNKVDYTL
+843 DEDGNKVDYKL
-854 DIDQDLQARFACW
+854 NIDQNLEVKFACW
-867 ETANTYAWGTHK
+867 EMANTYSWGTK
-879 EGTGKN
+879 KVN
-885 EHSVSNKPSVMWNA
+885 NKQVSAKPSIMWNA
-899 KGAYKELDL
+899 DGNYDNIEL
-908 STGDKSISVV
+908 STDVDVK
-918 NSYDPMRFS
+918 NSYDPNRFS
-927 GELNN
+927 GTLSN
-932 LIGTNKYLKIKD
+932 LIGTNKYLTIVE
-944 GSAHFTYGTGDKKQI
+944 GSAHFYYGTQE
-959 DPYFKPTIAADGKVT
+959 DPYFEPTIDVKTGKVT
-974 LTNTQIENAPT
+974 INKTQVENAPT
-985 ADHDENLEF
+985 KDHEETLSF
-994 VVIDC
+994 KVKDC
-999 YGHEKTLSFSVTV
+999 YGHEKTLTLPVTV

>member
-94 EAAANAQTSADDAA
+94 EAAAKAQSSADDAA

-193 AALQDAVTKLEGE
+193 AALQEAVTKLEGE

-251 VSGVRATSLE
+251 VNGAKPTSLE

-272 FGDDEAYKTSDP
+272 FGDDEAYKASDP

-294 AHEQGVIVKVN
+294 AQNQGVIVKVN
-305 PVNVDIRKAT
+305 PVNVDLTKAT
-315 VKLINSKGEVLDC
+315 VKLINSKGEVLDY
-328 VEAGTPEY
+328 VEAGTPEKY
-336 QNDVL
+336 DYL

-355 IPFTVK
+355 IPFKVK
-361 GADEEAFKKATTSE
+361 GADEEAFKKATQAEVNGQT
-375 GKDILYA
+375 KDILYA
-382 VAINNTDSATERYI
+382 VAINNTDSAAERYV

-409 APAAT
+409 APLAT
-414 LDYKVGVNDVVK
+414 LDYKVNDK
-426 NVADIHNRWS
+426 DVADIHNRWNGS
-436 RWYGYVAMTEDEV
+436 YAWTEDAI
-449 KYDGNLAELTWK
+449 KYDGDLAELTWK
-461 DDKPATA
+461 DGKPATA
-468 ATDKNTVKDQSDAR
+468 ATDKNTVTDQSDAR
-482 WEKSPLHVEVNQAFN
+482 WWNSPLHVEVNQAFN
-497 IKVNNKEAEYF
+497 IKLENTEAKYY

-520 APSEWNAWSNYSYDG
+520 APSEWNAWSSYSYEG

-540 RADSTLSLKIT
+540 PADSTLSLKIT

-559 IGFRVFAVNADGTLL
+559 IGFRVFAVNADGTLQ

-599 ITSAN
+599 ITSA
-604 AYITSPSALKTA
+604 AASITSANDLLNATA
-616 EANFVDMPLTKTF
+616 NVVDMPLTKSF
-629 QSTKSLSPNKG
+629 QSSASN
-640 DKLGLSGVLNLDNA
+640 LSGVLNLDNA

-695 WTDGTQISG
+695 WKDGTQISG
-704 TIKAEKAGSS
+704 TIKAVKGGNP
-714 TSAAVTLNTLVV
+714 TSAEVTLNTLVV

-782 YGIKDKNITFTFADA
+782 YNIKDKNITFTFADA
-797 VKDGDKIVSN
+797 KKEGDKIVSN

-815 EDKEFIDSKTY
+815 EAKEFIDSKTY

-837 ISSNKV
+837 ISSETKTENGQAL
-843 DKDGNKVDYTL
+843 DDYVVN
-854 DIDQDLQARFACW
+854 INQDLQARFACW

-899 KGAYKELDL
+899 EGAYNELDL

-959 DPYFKPTIAADGKVT
+959 DPYFKPTIAANGKVT

-999 YGHEKTLSFSVTV
+999 YGHEKTLSFAVTV

>member
-94 EAAANAQTSADDAA
+94 EAAAKAQSSADDAA

-193 AALQDAVTKLEGE
+193 AALQDAVNKLEGE

-251 VSGVRATSLE
+251 VSGVSATSLN
-261 MLHGIVGEDSK
+261 MVHGIIGEDSK
-272 FGDDEAYKTSDP
+272 FGDDEAYKASDP
-284 IVGFV
+284 IEGFV

-294 AHEQGVIVKVN
+294 AQNQGVIVKVN
-305 PVNVDIRKAT
+305 PVNVDLTKAT
-315 VKLINSKGEVLDC
+315 VKLINSKGEVLDY
-328 VEAGTPEY
+328 VEAGTPEKY
-336 QNDVL
+336 DYL
-341 ITRAGNNVGGGLWK
+341 ITTRGNNVGAGLWK
-355 IPFTVK
+355 IPFKVK
-361 GADEEAFKKATTSE
+361 GADEEAFKKATQAEVNGQT
-375 GKDILYA
+375 KDILYA
-382 VAINNTDSATERYI
+382 VAINNTDSAAERYV

-409 APAAT
+409 APLAK
-414 LDYKVGVNDVVK
+414 LDYKVNDK
-426 NVADIHNRWS
+426 DVADIHNRWNGS
-436 RWYGYVAMTEDEV
+436 YAWTEDAS
-449 KYDGNLAELTWK
+449 KYDGDLAELTWK
-461 DDKPATA
+461 DGKPATA
-468 ATDKNTVKDQSDAR
+468 ATDKNTVTDQSDAR
-482 WEKSPLHVEVNQAFN
+482 WWNSPLHVEVNQAFN
-497 IKVNNKEAEYF
+497 IKLENTEAKYY
-508 YVTLDKDFAIES
+508 YVALDKDFAIES
-520 APSEWNAWSNYSYDG
+520 APSEWNAWSNYIYEG

-540 RADSTLSLKIT
+540 PADSTLSLKIT
-551 SEAANGDI
+551 SKEANGDI

-599 ITSAN
+599 ITSA
-604 AYITSPSALKTA
+604 AASITSASALETA
-616 EANFVDMPLTKTF
+616 KANFVDMPLTKSF
-629 QSTKSLSPNKG
+629 QSSTSN
-640 DKLGLSGVLNLDNA
+640 LSGVLNLDDA
-654 TKGNLLNNEQAYY
+654 TKGNLLGGESAYY

-695 WTDGTQISG
+695 WKDGTQISG
-704 TIKAEKAGSS
+704 TIKAVKGGNP
-714 TSAAVTLNTLVV
+714 TSAEVTLNTLVV
-726 TVKKVLPTTDNYKL
+726 TVKKVLPTTATYKL
-740 TFLPKQEDEEGT
+740 SFRGVQEDKLGT
-752 GKFTLYMVP
+752 GKFTLYLYP
-761 VNGWAA
+761 KNGWAA
-767 TTTSDEGKIDLNNTF
+767 TTTSTTGSANLDNTF
-782 YGIKDKNITFTFADA
+782 YNLPDNITFTIADA
-797 VKDGDKIVSN
+797 AWKDEKKDAKVAN
-807 VVKNKQLT
+807 VVTDKNLV
-815 EDKEFIDSKTY
+815 EGVDFIDGGNYHKMVAS
-826 RKVIAAVNFGK
+826 VNFGK
-837 ISSNKV
+837 ISTSKV
-843 DKDGNKVDYTL
+843 DENGNKVDYTL
-854 DIDQDLQARFACW
+854 DIDQNLEVKFACW
-867 ETANTYAWGTHK
+867 EMANKYNWHEWQETVDKKKVTK
-879 EGTGKN
+879 SK
-885 EHSVSNKPSVMWNA
+885 KPSIMWNA
-899 KGAYKELDL
+899 EGNYDKIVL
-908 STGDKSISVV
+908 STDVDVK
-918 NSYDPMRFS
+918 NSYDPNRFS
-927 GELNN
+927 GALSN
-932 LIGTNKYLKIKD
+932 LIGTNKYLTIVE
-944 GSAHFTYGTGDKKQI
+944 GSAHFYYGKQE
-959 DPYFKPTIAADGKVT
+959 DPYFKPTVAADGTVT
-974 LTNTQIENAPT
+974 IVKTQVENAPT
-985 ADHDENLEF
+985 ADHEETLSF
-994 VVIDC
+994 KVKDC
-999 YGHEKTLSFSVTV
+999 YGHEKTLKLPVTV

>member
-94 EAAANAQTSADDAA
+94 EAAAKAQSSADDAA

-138 LADAQAAIAK
+138 LADARAAIAK

-193 AALQDAVTKLEGE
+193 AALKDAVTKLEGE

-272 FGDDEAYKTSDP
+272 FGDDEAYKASDP
-284 IVGFV
+284 IVAFV

-294 AHEQGVIVKVN
+294 AQNQGVIVKVN
-305 PVNVDIRKAT
+305 PVNVDLTKAT
-315 VKLINSKGEVLDC
+315 VKLINSKGEVLDY
-328 VEAGTPEY
+328 VEAGTPEKY
-336 QNDVL
+336 DYL
-341 ITRAGNNVGGGLWK
+341 ITTRGNNVGAGLWK

-426 NVADIHNRWS
+426 NVADIHNRWN
-436 RWYGYVAMTEDEV
+436 GYEAMTEDAV
-449 KYDGNLAELTWK
+449 KFDGKLAELTWK
-461 DDKPATA
+461 GGKPATA
-468 ATDKNTVKDQSDAR
+468 ATDKNTVEDRSDVR
-482 WEKSPLHVEVNQAFN
+482 WWNSPLHVEVNQAFN
-497 IKVNNKEAEYF
+497 IKLENTEAKYY

-520 APSEWNAWSNYSYDG
+520 APSEWNAWSSYIYDG

-540 RADSTLSLKIT
+540 AADSTLSLKIT

-599 ITSAN
+599 ITSA
-604 AYITSPSALKTA
+604 AASITSASALETA
-616 EANFVDMPLTKTF
+616 KVNVVDMPLTKSF
-629 QSTKSLSPNKG
+629 QSSTSN
-640 DKLGLSGVLNLDNA
+640 LSGVLNLDDA
-654 TKGNLLNNEQAYY
+654 TKGNLLGGESAYY

-695 WTDGTQISG
+695 WKDGTQISG
-704 TIKAEKAGSS
+704 TIKAVKGGNP
-714 TSAAVTLNTLVV
+714 TSAEVTLNTLVV
-726 TVKKVLPTTDNYKL
+726 TVTKVLPTKATYQL
-740 TFLPKQEDEEGT
+740 SFRGVQEDVKGT
-752 GKFTLYMVP
+752 GKFTLYMLP
-761 VNGWAA
+761 ANGWAA
-767 TTTSDEGKIDLNNTF
+767 TTTSETGSANLDNTF
-782 YGIKDKNITFTFADA
+782 YNLPNNITFTIADA
-797 VKDGDKIVSN
+797 AWKDEKKDAKVAKVVTDKNLVEG
-807 VVKNKQLT
+807 V
-815 EDKEFIDSKTY
+815 DFIDGGDYHKM
-826 RKVIAAVNFGK
+826 VAAVNFGK
-837 ISSNKV
+837 ISTATV
-843 DKDGNKVDYTL
+843 DEDGNKVDYKL
-854 DIDQDLQARFACW
+854 NIDQNLEVKFACW
-867 ETANTYAWGTHK
+867 EMANTYSWGTK
-879 EGTGKN
+879 KVN
-885 EHSVSNKPSVMWNA
+885 NKQVSAKPSIMWNA
-899 KGAYKELDL
+899 AGNYANIVL
-908 STGDKSISVV
+908 STDVDVK
-918 NSYDPMRFS
+918 NSYDPNRFS
-927 GELNN
+927 GTLSN
-932 LIGTNKYLKIKD
+932 LIGTNKYLTIVP
-944 GSAHFTYGTGDKKQI
+944 GSAHFYYGEQK
-959 DPYFKPTIAADGKVT
+959 DPYFEPTIAADGTVT
-974 LTNTQIENAPT
+974 INKTQVENAPT
-985 ADHDENLEF
+985 TDHEETLSF
-994 VVIDC
+994 KVKDC
-999 YGHEKTLSFSVTV
+999 YGHEKTLTLPVTV

>member
-94 EAAANAQTSADDAA
+94 EAAAKAQSSADDAA

-155 NKAITDAKADIEKTY
+155 NKAIADAKADIEKTY

-193 AALQDAVTKLEGE
+193 AALKDAVTKLEGE

-251 VSGVRATSLE
+251 VYNVYATSFE
-261 MLHGIVGEDSK
+261 MFHGIVGEDSK
-272 FGDDEAYKTSDP
+272 FGDNEAYKASDS
-284 IVGFV
+284 IVAFV

-294 AHEQGVIVKVN
+294 AQNQGVIVKVN
-305 PVNVDIRKAT
+305 PVNVDLTKAT
-315 VKLINSKGEVLDC
+315 VKLINSKGEVLDY
-328 VEAGTPEY
+328 VEAGTPEKY
-336 QNDVL
+336 DYL
-341 ITRAGNNVGGGLWK
+341 ITTRGNNVGAGLWK
-355 IPFTVK
+355 IPFKVK

-382 VAINNTDSATERYI
+382 VAINNTDSAAERYV

-401 VAPTYKKF
+401 VAPTYRKF
-409 APAAT
+409 APLAK
-414 LDYKVGVNDVVK
+414 LDYKVGDKDV
-426 NVADIHNRWS
+426 AEIHNRWN
-436 RWYGYVAMTEDEV
+436 GYAAKTEDE
-449 KYDGNLAELTWK
+449 KEYGNLAELTWK
-461 DDKPATA
+461 DGKPATA

-482 WEKSPLHVEVNQAFN
+482 WGYSPLHVEVNQAFN
-497 IKVNNKEAEYF
+497 IKLENTEAKYY
-508 YVTLDKDFAIES
+508 YVALDKDFAIES
-520 APSEWNAWSNYSYDG
+520 APSEWNAWSSYSYDG

-540 RADSTLSLKIT
+540 AADSTLSLKIT
-551 SEAANGDI
+551 SDAANGDI

-585 GEAANTESVTGNDT
+585 GEAANTESVTGDDQIT
-599 ITSAN
+599 KDAADITSA
-604 AYITSPSALKTA
+604 TDLMTA
-616 EANFVDMPLTKTF
+616 TANVVDMPLTKSF
-629 QSTKSLSPNKG
+629 QSSTSN
-640 DKLGLSGVLNLDNA
+640 LSGVLNLDNA

-695 WTDGTQISG
+695 WKDGTQISG
-704 TIKAEKAGSS
+704 TIKAVKRGNP
-714 TSAAVTLNTLVV
+714 TSAEVTLNTLVV

-797 VKDGDKIVSN
+797 KKEGDKIVSN
-807 VVKNKQLT
+807 VVKNKQLI
-815 EDKEFIDSKTY
+815 EAKEFIDSKTY

-837 ISSNKV
+837 ISTNKV

-854 DIDQDLQARFACW
+854 DINQDLQARFACW
-867 ETANTYAWGTHK
+867 ETANTYDWGTHK

-899 KGAYKELDL
+899 EGAYNELDL

-927 GELNN
+927 GELKN
-932 LIGTNKYLKIKD
+932 LIGTNEYLKIKD
-944 GSAHFTYGTGDKKQI
+944 GSAHFTYGTGDNKQI

-999 YGHEKTLSFSVTV
+999 YGHEKTLTLPVTV

>member
-94 EAAANAQTSADDAA
+94 EAAAKAQSSADDAA

-193 AALQDAVTKLEGE
+193 AALKDAVTKLEGE

-251 VSGVRATSLE
+251 VYDVYATSLE

-272 FGDDEAYKTSDP
+272 FGDNEAYKASDP
-284 IVGFV
+284 IVAFV

-294 AHEQGVIVKVN
+294 AQNQGVIVKVN
-305 PVNVDIRKAT
+305 PVNVDLTKAT
-315 VKLINSKGEVLDC
+315 VKLINSKGEVLDY
-328 VEAGTPEY
+328 VEAGTPEKY
-336 QNDVL
+336 DYL

-355 IPFTVK
+355 IPFKVK
-361 GADEEAFKKATTSE
+361 GADEEAFKKATQAEVNGQT
-375 GKDILYA
+375 KDILYA

-414 LDYKVGVNDVVK
+414 LDYKVNDK
-426 NVADIHNRWS
+426 DVAEIHNRWYH
-436 RWYGYVAMTEDEV
+436 RWDGYVATTEDAR
-449 KYDGNLAELTWK
+449 KYDYDLAELTWK
-461 DDKPATA
+461 DGKPATA
-468 ATDKNTVKDQSDAR
+468 ATDKNTVKDQSDDR
-482 WEKSPLHVEVNQAFN
+482 WWNFPLHVEVNQAFN
-497 IKVNNKEAEYF
+497 IKLENTEAKYY

-540 RADSTLSLKIT
+540 AADSTLSLKIT
-551 SEAANGDI
+551 SDAANGDI

-599 ITSAN
+599 ITSA
-604 AYITSPSALKTA
+604 AASITSASALKTA
-616 EANFVDMPLTKTF
+616 KANVVDMPLTKSF
-629 QSTKSLSPNKG
+629 QSSTSN
-640 DKLGLSGVLNLDNA
+640 LSGVLDLDDA
-654 TKGNLLNNEQAYY
+654 TKGNLLGGESAYY

-695 WTDGTQISG
+695 WKDGTQISG
-704 TIKAEKAGSS
+704 TIKAVKGGNP
-714 TSAAVTLNTLVV
+714 TSAEVTLNTLVV
-726 TVKKVLPTTDNYKL
+726 TVKKVLPTTANYKL
-740 TFLPKQEDEEGT
+740 TFRGVQEDVKGT
-752 GKFTLYMVP
+752 GKFTLYMLP
-761 VNGWAA
+761 ANGWAA
-767 TTTSDEGKIDLNNTF
+767 TTTSETGSANLDNTF
-782 YGIKDKNITFTFADA
+782 YNLPNNITFTIADA
-797 VKDGDKIVSN
+797 AWKDKAKGQKEAN
-807 VVKNKQLT
+807 VVTDKNLV
-815 EDKEFIDSKTY
+815 EGVDFIDGGDYHKM
-826 RKVIAAVNFGK
+826 VAAVNFGK
-837 ISSNKV
+837 ISTATV
-843 DKDGNKVDYTL
+843 DKDGNMVDYTL
-854 DIDQDLQARFACW
+854 DIDQNLEVKFACW
-867 ETANTYAWGTHK
+867 EMANTYSWVTK
-879 EGTGKN
+879 KVN
-885 EHSVSNKPSVMWNA
+885 NKQVSAKPSIMWNA
-899 KGAYKELDL
+899 AGNYANIVL
-908 STGDKSISVV
+908 STDVDVK
-918 NSYDPMRFS
+918 NSYDPNRFS
-927 GELNN
+927 GTLSN
-932 LIGTNKYLKIKD
+932 LIGTNKYLTIVP
-944 GSAHFTYGTGDKKQI
+944 GSAHFYYGEQK
-959 DPYFKPTIAADGKVT
+959 DPYFEPTIAADGTVT
-974 LTNTQIENAPT
+974 INKTQVENAPT
-985 ADHDENLEF
+985 TDHEETLSF
-994 VVIDC
+994 KVKDC
-999 YGHEKTLSFSVTV
+999 YGHEKTLTLPVTV

>member
-94 EAAANAQTSADDAA
+94 EAAAKAQSSADDAA

-193 AALQDAVTKLEGE
+193 AALKDAVTKLEGE

-251 VSGVRATSLE
+251 VNGAKPTSLV

-272 FGDDEAYKTSDP
+272 FGDNEAYKASDP
-284 IVGFV
+284 IVAFV

-294 AHEQGVIVKVN
+294 AQNQGVIVKVN
-305 PVNVDIRKAT
+305 PVNVDLTKAT
-315 VKLINSKGEVLDC
+315 VKLINSKGEVLDY
-328 VEAGTPEY
+328 VEAGTPEKY
-336 QNDVL
+336 DYL

-355 IPFTVK
+355 IPFKVK

-382 VAINNTDSATERYI
+382 VAINNTDSAAERYV

-409 APAAT
+409 APVAK
-414 LDYKVGVNDVVK
+414 LDYKVGDKDV
-426 NVADIHNRWS
+426 AEIHNRWH
-436 RWYGYVAMTEDEV
+436 RGNYAQTEDAI
-449 KYDGNLAELTWK
+449 KYDGELAELTWK
-461 DDKPATA
+461 DGKPATA
-468 ATDKNTVKDQSDAR
+468 KTDKNTVEDGSDAR
-482 WEKSPLHVEVNQAFN
+482 WGYSPLHVEVNQAFN
-497 IKVNNKEAEYF
+497 IKLENPAAKYY

-520 APSEWNAWSNYSYDG
+520 APSEWNAWSSYSYDG

-540 RADSTLSLKIT
+540 AADSTLSLKIT
-551 SEAANGDI
+551 SDAANGDI

-585 GEAANTESVTGNDT
+585 GEAANTESVTGDDQIT
-599 ITSAN
+599 KDAADITSA
-604 AYITSPSALKTA
+604 TDLMTA
-616 EANFVDMPLTKTF
+616 TANVVDMPLTKSF
-629 QSTKSLSPNKG
+629 QSSTSN
-640 DKLGLSGVLNLDNA
+640 LSGVLNLDNA

-704 TIKAEKAGSS
+704 TIKAEKVGTS

-767 TTTSDEGKIDLNNTF
+767 TITSGEGKIDLNNTF

-797 VKDGDKIVSN
+797 KKEGDKIVSN

-815 EDKEFIDSKTY
+815 EAKEFIDSKTY

-837 ISSNKV
+837 ISTNKV

-899 KGAYKELDL
+899 EGAYKELDL

>member
-121 SKAAAANADAVA
+121 SKAAAANADAVE

-148 CATADEL
+148 CVTADAL
-155 NKAITDAKADIEKTY
+155 NKAITDAKAEIEKTY
-170 ATKADLNKTNEAVA
+170 ATKADLNKINEAVA
-184 KLQAESATA
+184 KLQAESVTA
-193 AALQDAVTKLEGE
+193 AALKDAVTKLEE
-206 IAAAQPEGYKKLV
+206 KIVAAQPEGYKKLV

-251 VSGVRATSLE
+251 VNGAKPTSLV

-272 FGDDEAYKTSDP
+272 FGDNEAYKASDP
-284 IVGFV
+284 IKTFV

-294 AHEQGVIVKVN
+294 AQNQGVIIKVN
-305 PVNVDIRKAT
+305 PVNVDLTKAT
-315 VKLINSKGEVLDC
+315 VKLINSKGEVLDY
-328 VEAGTPEY
+328 VEAGTPEKY
-336 QNDVL
+336 DYL

-355 IPFTVK
+355 IPFKVK

-382 VAINNTDSATERYI
+382 VAINNTDSAAERYV

-401 VAPTYKKF
+401 VAPTYQKF
-409 APAAT
+409 APLAK
-414 LDYKVGVNDVVK
+414 LDYKVGDKDV
-426 NVADIHNRWS
+426 AEIHNRWS
-436 RWYGYVAMTEDEV
+436 GNYALTEDAI
-449 KYDGNLAELTWK
+449 KFDGDLAELTWK
-461 DDKPATA
+461 DGTPATA
-468 ATDKNTVKDQSDAR
+468 KTDKNTVKDQSDAR
-482 WEKSPLHVEVNQAFN
+482 WGYSPLHVEVNQAFN
-497 IKVNNKEAEYF
+497 IKLDSTIQAKYY

-520 APSEWNAWSNYSYDG
+520 APSEWNAWSSYSYDG

-540 RADSTLSLKIT
+540 AADSTLSLKIT
-551 SEAANGDI
+551 SKAANGDI

-585 GEAANTESVTGNDT
+585 GEAANTESVTGNDNIT
-599 ITSAN
+599 SEKASITSAN
-604 AYITSPSALKTA
+604 DLLNATA
-616 EANFVDMPLTKTF
+616 NVVDMPLTKSF
-629 QSTKSLSPNKG
+629 LSTKSLSPNNG
-640 DKLGLSGVLNLDNA
+640 DKLGLSGELTLDDA
-654 TKGNLLNNEQAYY
+654 TKGNLLNNEKAYY

-695 WTDGTQISG
+695 WKDGTQISG
-704 TIKAEKAGSS
+704 TIKAEKSGTS

-726 TVKKVLPTTDNYKL
+726 TVTKVLPTIDNYKL

-761 VNGWAA
+761 VNDWAA
-767 TTTSDEGKIDLNNTF
+767 TITSGEGKINLNNTF

-807 VVKNKQLT
+807 VVDNKWLY
-815 EDKEFIDSKTY
+815 EAKEFIDSKTY
-826 RKVIAAVNFGK
+826 HKVIAAVNFGK
-837 ISSNKV
+837 ISSETKTA
-843 DKDGNKVDYTL
+843 DGKALANYVVN
-854 DIDQDLQARFACW
+854 INQDLQARFACW
-867 ETANTYAWGTHK
+867 ETANTYAWGTHTV
-879 EGTGKN
+879 GTGKDA
-885 EHSVSNKPSVMWNA
+885 HSVSNKPSVMWKA
-899 KGAYKELDL
+899 DGKYDVLDL

-918 NSYDPMRFS
+918 NSYDPSRFS

-932 LIGTNKYLKIKD
+932 LIGTNKYLKIKE

-959 DPYFKPTIAADGKVT
+959 DPYFKPTIATDGKVT
-974 LTNTQIENAPT
+974 LTNTQKENAPT

-994 VVIDC
+994 VVVDC
-999 YGHEKTLSFSVTV
+999 YGHEHTLSFAVTV

>member
-94 EAAANAQTSADDAA
+94 EAAAKAQSSADDAA

-193 AALQDAVTKLEGE
+193 AALKDAVTKLEGE

-251 VSGVRATSLE
+251 VYDVYATSLE

-272 FGDDEAYKTSDP
+272 FGDNEAYKASDP
-284 IVGFV
+284 IVAFV

-294 AHEQGVIVKVN
+294 AQNQGVIVKVN
-305 PVNVDIRKAT
+305 PVNVDLTKAT
-315 VKLINSKGEVLDC
+315 VKLINSKGEVLDY
-328 VEAGTPEY
+328 VEAGTPEKY
-336 QNDVL
+336 DYL

-355 IPFTVK
+355 IPFKVK
-361 GADEEAFKKATTSE
+361 GADEKAFEKATKAE
-375 GKDILYA
+375 VNGQPKNILYA
-382 VAINNTDSATERYI
+382 VAINNTDSAAERYV

-409 APAAT
+409 APLAT
-414 LDYKVGVNDVVK
+414 LDYKVNDK
-426 NVADIHNRWS
+426 DVAEIHNRW
-436 RWYGYVAMTEDEV
+436 RGNYAVTEDAR
-449 KYDGNLAELTWK
+449 KFDYDLAELTWK
-461 DDKPATA
+461 DRKPATA
-468 ATDKNTVKDQSDAR
+468 ATDKNTVTDQSDAR
-482 WEKSPLHVEVNQAFN
+482 WWNFPLHVEVNQAFN
-497 IKVNNKEAEYF
+497 IKLENTEAKYY

-520 APSEWNAWSNYSYDG
+520 APSEWNAWSSYSYDG

-540 RADSTLSLKIT
+540 AADSTLSLKIT
-551 SEAANGDI
+551 SDAANGDI

-599 ITSAN
+599 ITSA
-604 AYITSPSALKTA
+604 AASITSASALETA
-616 EANFVDMPLTKTF
+616 KANVVDMPLTKSF
-629 QSTKSLSPNKG
+629 QSSTSN
-640 DKLGLSGVLNLDNA
+640 LSGVLNLDDA
-654 TKGNLLNNEQAYY
+654 TKGNLLGGESAYY

-695 WTDGTQISG
+695 WKDGTQISG
-704 TIKAEKAGSS
+704 TIKAVKDGNP
-714 TSAAVTLNTLVV
+714 TSAEVTLNTLVV
-726 TVKKVLPTTDNYKL
+726 TVTKVLPTKATYQL
-740 TFLPKQEDEEGT
+740 SFRGVQEDVKGT
-752 GKFTLYMVP
+752 GKFTLYMLP
-761 VNGWAA
+761 ANGWAA
-767 TTTSDEGKIDLNNTF
+767 TTTSETGSANLDNTF
-782 YGIKDKNITFTFADA
+782 YNLPNNITFTIADA
-797 VKDGDKIVSN
+797 AWKDEKKDAKVAKVVTDKNLVEG
-807 VVKNKQLT
+807 V
-815 EDKEFIDSKTY
+815 DFIDGGDYHKM
-826 RKVIAAVNFGK
+826 VAAVNFGK
-837 ISSNKV
+837 ISTATV
-843 DKDGNKVDYTL
+843 DEDGNKVDYKL
-854 DIDQDLQARFACW
+854 NIDQNLEVKFACW
-867 ETANTYAWGTHK
+867 EMANTYSWGTK
-879 EGTGKN
+879 KVN
-885 EHSVSNKPSVMWNA
+885 NKQVSAKPSIMWNA
-899 KGAYKELDL
+899 DGNYDNIEL
-908 STGDKSISVV
+908 STDVDVK
-918 NSYDPMRFS
+918 NSYDPNRFS
-927 GELNN
+927 GTLSN
-932 LIGTNKYLKIKD
+932 LIGTNKYLTIVE
-944 GSAHFTYGTGDKKQI
+944 GSAHFYYGEQE
-959 DPYFKPTIAADGKVT
+959 DPYFKPTVAADGTVT
-974 LTNTQIENAPT
+974 IVKTQVENAPT
-985 ADHDENLEF
+985 ADHEETLSF
-994 VVIDC
+994 KVKDC
-999 YGHEKTLSFSVTV
+999 YGHEKTLKLPVTV